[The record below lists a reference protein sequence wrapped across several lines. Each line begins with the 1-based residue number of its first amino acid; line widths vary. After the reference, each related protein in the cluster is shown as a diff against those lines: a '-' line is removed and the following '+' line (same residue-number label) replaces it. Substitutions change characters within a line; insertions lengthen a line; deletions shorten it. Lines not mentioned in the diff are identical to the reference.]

1 MLSKRKKR
9 IAALFTAVVLS
20 VTAAFSLPDNIR
32 AEEVTATNS
41 DADAEA
47 TTEEGLQ
54 EDGIAVQDIGDTGET
69 VYIHS
74 RYWDGWVIADYVN
87 VTATDYTP
95 SLHGALVA
103 KDASGRETEAYC
115 MQSTKSSAQYD
126 AAYKEGRQWLS
137 DRDTAA
143 DIALLMFAY
152 GGKKADPNA
161 DGSGRN
167 TQDGGT
173 YGTYIID
180 GKPVMGI
187 MVAGRVYAMTQDEA
201 RAMTQAAVHS
211 TVSDCD
217 IRAVRGKVS
226 GESVNSAFINLR
238 SIADNARRWYD
249 QYKDFKVVGNYIDA
263 TAAYTPEQT
272 ITTQVYNVSKNA
284 WENYNGSELTDGY
297 KDASGNVTFRVV
309 YSSTGMCNKLLTNAS
324 TGAVTVKH
332 SGTKLNVNGTNYYD
346 YLTISADASNQAAF
360 TADYGAL
367 TSTTRTIKDTFT
379 NTDVTQHVFGQ
390 TVTIKASYK
399 NMQGKKLAFTAKT
412 GTGASHTKYYGDG
425 DKNGVSNY
433 AARIFKNTSYQDA
446 CFASPNESLSKS
458 ASVTATAQGTG
469 SIKIHKYSASPEITN
484 GNSCYSLK
492 GAEFGIF
499 KTMADAQAGKNAV
512 ATITTDANGNGSVGN
527 LAYGTYYVKETK
539 ASPGYRI
546 NNNVYREK
554 VDSDIPVAFN
564 VPEEAG
570 NDPASVLVQ
579 KKDSNGTVL
588 LEGCIFAI
596 KYYDVQMG
604 TDPAESGKSA
614 IRTWYIKTDENGY
627 ADLNSSQYIQSNSDP
642 LYYDKNNNPTIPLGT
657 ITVQEIQAPEGYI
670 LDDTIHTFRIT
681 DNPDSIPHVGV
692 ENDRTISNSKMKQPF
707 ELIKLA
713 EGKNNSTYPLANA
726 GFSACP
732 VDSLTAV
739 ADDYKAADGEIIV
752 KDDTGISYIWDAK
765 KAVTLTADGSTELF
779 TDENGYAKSVP
790 LEYGKYIVKETTVP
804 HNFHPIKEFTVNITQ
819 NSDEPVKMG
828 YFIDKSFKA
837 YIRIIKKDDK
847 TDKKILSDAATFKI
861 WSYDDNDYVS
871 FDVTAEDGS
880 TTKVSEF
887 KTKDGE
893 LMTPGTLMP
902 GKYRIEESECPSG
915 YYNKLQT
922 KSYDITIDADA
933 VYKIYETP
941 EGQVTDMG
949 VFEYEIDNTSLQGTI
964 RITKNGEKRVYNETT
979 KEFDT
984 SKIKLADVTFKV
996 YADEDI
1002 LAPDGSGDT
1011 LYLKDALVDTIVTDQ
1026 DGNAVT
1032 KELPLGKYR
1041 IEEKTPAEYEV
1052 LKPVKVIL
1060 SSEGDKTVSTDE
1072 DGNIIESIK
1081 YEVTINNKLI
1091 TPDIHTTAKDAVSL
1105 THNGRRRHDSM
1116 IIDTVDMNKLII
1128 GSKYRLEG
1136 VIMSYETKNPFL
1148 TENGSKVIAAREF
1161 TADETN
1167 MAIDVTY
1174 PSIDTLE
1181 LLGKSLVCFERLYQI
1196 TEDGEILVA
1205 IHENIED
1212 KGQTVTYDSFVGYI
1226 DMRVNLLTGGG
1237 GQKATTKPKTG
1248 DPTRISL
1255 ILGAALLSG
1264 CLIFSLIYRKKKEDK
1279 RHED

>member
-1 MLSKRKKR
+1 MLLKSKKR
-9 IAALFTAVVLS
+9 IAALFTAAVMIL
-20 VTAAFSLPDNIR
+20 TTAFSTPFNVR
-32 AEEVTATNS
+32 AEETATNT
-41 DADAEA
+41 DAEA
-47 TTEEGLQ
+47 DTAEDEGLQ
-54 EDGIAVQDIGDTGET
+54 EGGIVVQDLADQGET
-69 VYIHS
+69 LYIHS
-74 RYWDGWVIADYVN
+74 RYWDGWYLSSYVDI
-87 VTATDYTP
+87 TATDYTP
-95 SLHGALVA
+95 SLHGALKA
-103 KDASGRETEAYC
+103 TDASGRETEAYC
-115 MQSTKSSAQYD
+115 MQSTKSSAKSD
-126 AAYKEGRQWLS
+126 TAYKEGRQWLS

-152 GGKKADPNA
+152 GGRRADPNSG
-161 DGSGRN
+161 DGRN

-180 GKPVMGI
+180 GKLVMGI
-187 MVAGRVYAMTQDEA
+187 MVAGHVYPMTQDEA
-201 RAMTQAAVHS
+201 RALTQATVHS

-226 GESVNSAFINLR
+226 GESVNSAFSHLR
-238 SIADNARRWYD
+238 SISDNARRWYD
-249 QYKDFKVVGNYIDA
+249 QYKDFKDVGNYIDA
-263 TAAYTPEQT
+263 TAAYNPEQT
-272 ITTQVYNVSKNA
+272 ITTQVYNAAKKT
-284 WENYNGSELTDGY
+284 WEIYKGSGLTNGY

-324 TGAVTVKH
+324 SGAVTVKH

-346 YLTISADASNQAAF
+346 YLTISADASNQATF

-379 NTDVTQHVFGQ
+379 NTDITQHVFGQ

-399 NMQGKKLAFTAKT
+399 DLQGKKLAFTAKT

-469 SIKIHKYSASPEITN
+469 SIKIHKYSANPEITD

-492 GAEFGIF
+492 GAEFGVF
-499 KTMADAQAGKNAV
+499 KTNADAQAGQNAV
-512 ATITTDANGNGSVGN
+512 ATIVTDADGNGSVGN
-527 LAYGTYYVKETK
+527 LPYGTYYVKETK
-539 ASPGYRI
+539 AAPGYRI
-546 NNNVYREK
+546 NKDIFREK
-554 VDSDIPVAFN
+554 VDSDIPVSFN

-570 NDPASVLVQ
+570 GDPASVLVQ
-579 KKDSNGTVL
+579 KKDSNGTIL

-596 KYYDVQMG
+596 RYYDIRMD
-604 TDPAESGKSA
+604 TDPAKAGKSA
-614 IRTWYIKTDENGY
+614 VRTWYIKTDKEGK
-627 ADLNSSQYIQSNSDP
+627 ADYNIQYLQAGSSQ
-642 LYYDKNNNPTIPLGT
+642 LYYNSFGTPTIPIGT
-657 ITVQEIQAPEGYI
+657 ITIQEIQAPEGYV
-670 LDDTIHTFRIT
+670 LDNTIHTFKIT
-681 DNPDSIPHVGV
+681 DNPSGIPHVGV
-692 ENDRTISNSKMKQPF
+692 ENDRVISNSRKSQPF

-790 LEYGKYIVKETTVP
+790 LKYGKYIVKETTVP

-861 WSYDDNDYVS
+861 WSYDDEEYVS

-902 GKYRIEESECPSG
+902 GKYRIEESECPNG
-915 YYNKLQT
+915 YYSKLQN

-1032 KELPLGKYR
+1032 KKLPLGKYR

-1105 THNGRRRHDSM
+1105 THNGRRRHDSV

>member
-9 IAALFTAVVLS
+9 IAALLTAVVLS
-20 VTAAFSLPDNIR
+20 ATAAFSLPDNIR

-95 SLHGALVA
+95 TLHGALVA

-115 MQSTKSSAQYD
+115 MQSTKSSAKSD
-126 AAYKEGRQWLS
+126 TAYKEGRQWLS

-272 ITTQVYNVSKNA
+272 ITTQVYNVSKKT
-284 WENYNGSELTDGY
+284 WENYNGSELTESY
-297 KDASGNVTFRVV
+297 KDSSGDATFRVV
-309 YSSTGMCNKLLTNAS
+309 YSSSGLCNKLLTNATAGS
-324 TGAVTVKH
+324 VTVKH
-332 SGTKLNVNGTNYYD
+332 SGSKMTVNNANNYYD
-346 YLTISADASNQAAF
+346 YLTISADSTNAVAF

-367 TSTTRTIKDTFT
+367 TSTTQTVKDTFT
-379 NTDVTQHVFGQ
+379 NTDITQYVFGQ
-390 TVTIKASYK
+390 TVTIKAKYK
-399 NMQGKKLAFTAKT
+399 DMQGKKLAFTAKT

-458 ASVTATAQGTG
+458 ASVTATAQDTG
-469 SIKIHKYSASPEITN
+469 SIKIHKYSANPEITD

-492 GAEFGIF
+492 GAVFGIF
-499 KTMADAQAGKNAV
+499 KTNADAQAATEANEKAV
-512 ATITTDANGNGSVGN
+512 ATITTDQDGNGSVGN
-527 LAYGTYYVKETK
+527 LPYGTYYVKETK
-539 ASPGYRI
+539 SAPGYRI
-546 NNNVYREK
+546 NKKIYIAAIT
-554 VDSDIPVAFN
+554 SDTPVTFN

-570 NDPASVLVQ
+570 GDPAEVLVQ
-579 KKDSNGTVL
+579 KKDSNGTIF

-596 KYYDVQMG
+596 KYYDIQMD
-604 TDPAESGKSA
+604 TDPAQSGKSA
-614 IRTWYIKTDENGY
+614 VRAWYIKTDERGY
-627 ADLNSSQYIQSNSDP
+627 ADLRNNQYIQSNSDP
-642 LYYDKNNNPTIPLGT
+642 LYYNENGKPTIPLGT
-657 ITVQEIQAPEGYI
+657 ITVQEIQAPEGYV

-681 DNPDSIPHVGV
+681 DNPDGIPHINV
-692 ENDRTISNSKMKQPF
+692 ENDRTISNSRMKQPF
-707 ELIKLA
+707 ELVKLA
-713 EGKNNSTYPLANA
+713 EGKNNSTYPLAGA
-726 GFSACP
+726 GFSACRA
-732 VDSLTAV
+732 DQLTCVPENYEA
-739 ADDYKAADGEIIV
+739 KDGEIIV
-752 KDDTGISYIWDAK
+752 KDDLGLFYIWNQDR
-765 KAVTLTADGSTELF
+765 AVTLTADGSTELF
-779 TDENGYAKSVP
+779 TDEKGYAKSVP
-790 LEYGKYIVKETTVP
+790 LAYGKYIVCETTVP
-804 HNFHPIKEFTVNITQ
+804 KNFHPVDPFTVTITE
-819 NSDEPVKMG
+819 NSDEPVKLG
-828 YFIDKSFKA
+828 YFTDKSFKA
-837 YIRIIKKDDK
+837 YLKIIKKDDA
-847 TDKKILSDAATFKI
+847 TGKKILSDSATFKI
-861 WSYDDNDYVS
+861 WSYDDNDYVT
-871 FDVTAEDGS
+871 FDG
-880 TTKVSEF
+880 VSEF
-887 KTKDGE
+887 NTKDGE

-915 YYNKLQT
+915 YYNRLQN

-933 VYKIYETP
+933 IYKIYETP

-949 VFEYEIDNTSLQGTI
+949 VFEYEIDNTSLHGTI
-964 RITKNGEKRVYNETT
+964 KITKNGEKRIYNETK
-979 KEFDT
+979 KEFET
-984 SKIKLADVTFKV
+984 STVKLAGITFKV

-1002 LAPDGSGDT
+1002 LAQDGSGDT

-1026 DGNAVT
+1026 DGNAAT

-1041 IEEKTPAEYEV
+1041 IEEKTPVEY
-1052 LKPVKVIL
+1052 VKADPIKVTLAADGQRTKLLNDDGTVTEGIL
-1060 SSEGDKTVSTDE
+1060 YELTVD
-1072 DGNIIESIK
+1072 
-1081 YEVTINNKLI
+1081 NKLKV
-1091 TPDIHTTAKDAVSL
+1091 PEIHTTATDKNGKKVLKADGTVELIDKVYYGNLVPGEYELSGYPVYSNSGDKLTKDGKAV
-1105 THNGRRRHDSM
+1105 GAGM
-1116 IIDTVDMNKLII
+1116 K
-1128 GSKYRLEG
+1128 
-1136 VIMSYETKNPFL
+1136 
-1148 TENGSKVIAAREF
+1148 F
-1161 TADETN
+1161 TATSETGSVDVPYT
-1167 MAIDVTY
+1167 IDATKLAGR
-1174 PSIDTLE
+1174 SI
-1181 LLGKSLVCFERLYQI
+1181 VFFEFLYR
-1196 TEDGEILVA
+1196 DGELIAVHA
-1205 IHENIED
+1205 DIKD
-1212 KGQTVTYDSFVGYI
+1212 QGQTIIFQPNV
-1226 DMRVNLLTGGG
+1226 
-1237 GQKATTKPKTG
+1237 PKTG
-1248 DPTRISL
+1248 DPVKPI
-1255 ILGAALLSG
+1255 IPIALGIIAAAGIVVMIVL
-1264 CLIFSLIYRKKKEDK
+1264 KKKYK
-1279 RHED
+1279 

>member
-9 IAALFTAVVLS
+9 IAALLTAVVLS

-596 KYYDVQMG
+596 KYYDIQMD
-604 TDPAESGKSA
+604 TDPAQAGKSA
-614 IRTWYIKTDENGY
+614 VRTWYIKTNDLGK
-627 ADLNSSQYIQSNSDP
+627 ADIGDSKCIQKNSDP
-642 LYYDKNNNPTIPLGT
+642 LYYDNYGVAIIPLGT
-657 ITVQEIQAPEGYI
+657 ITVQEIQAPEGYV
-670 LDDTIHTFRIT
+670 LDDTIHTFKIT
-681 DNPDSIPHVGV
+681 DNPSGIPHVDV
-692 ENDRTISNSKMKQPF
+692 ENARTIPNTKKSQPF

-732 VDSLTAV
+732 VNSLTLV

-752 KDDTGISYIWDAK
+752 KDDTGKAYIWDAK
-765 KAVTLTADGSTELF
+765 KAVMLTADGSTELF

-790 LEYGKYIVKETTVP
+790 LAYGKYIVRETTVP
-804 HNFHPIKEFTVNITQ
+804 KNFHPVEAFTVNITE
-819 NSDEPVKMG
+819 NSDEPVKLG

-837 YIRIIKKDDK
+837 YLKLIKKDDA
-847 TDKKILSDAATFKI
+847 TGKKILSDSATFKI
-861 WSYDDNDYVS
+861 WSYDDNDYVT
-871 FDVTAEDGS
+871 FDG
-880 TTKVSEF
+880 VSEF

-902 GKYRIEESECPSG
+902 GKYRIEESECPNG

-964 RITKNGEKRVYNETT
+964 KINKNGEKRIYNETT
-979 KEFDT
+979 KEFET
-984 SKIKLADVTFKV
+984 SKVKLAGITFKV

-1002 LAPDGSGDT
+1002 LAQDGSGDT

-1026 DGNAVT
+1026 DGNAAT

-1041 IEEKTPAEYEV
+1041 IEEETPAEY
-1052 LKPVKVIL
+1052 VKADPIKVTLAADGQRTKLLNDDGTVTEGIL
-1060 SSEGDKTVSTDE
+1060 YELTVD
-1072 DGNIIESIK
+1072 
-1081 YEVTINNKLI
+1081 NKLKV
-1091 TPDIHTTAKDAVSL
+1091 PEIHTTATDKNGQKVLKADGTVELIDKIYYGNLVPGEYELSGYPVYSNSGDKLTKDGKAV
-1105 THNGRRRHDSM
+1105 GAGM
-1116 IIDTVDMNKLII
+1116 K
-1128 GSKYRLEG
+1128 
-1136 VIMSYETKNPFL
+1136 
-1148 TENGSKVIAAREF
+1148 F
-1161 TADETN
+1161 TATSETGSVDVPYT
-1167 MAIDVTY
+1167 IDATKLAGR
-1174 PSIDTLE
+1174 SI
-1181 LLGKSLVCFERLYQI
+1181 VFFEFLYK
-1196 TEDGEILVA
+1196 DGELIA
-1205 IHENIED
+1205 FHADIKD
-1212 KGQTVTYDSFVGYI
+1212 QGQTIIFQPNV
-1226 DMRVNLLTGGG
+1226 
-1237 GQKATTKPKTG
+1237 PKTG
-1248 DPTRISL
+1248 DPAKPI
-1255 ILGAALLSG
+1255 IPIALGALAAAGIVIMIIL
-1264 CLIFSLIYRKKKEDK
+1264 RKKHK
-1279 RHED
+1279 

>member
-9 IAALFTAVVLS
+9 IAALLTAVVLS

-95 SLHGALVA
+95 TLHGALVA

-115 MQSTKSSAQYD
+115 MQSTKSSAKSD
-126 AAYKEGRQWLS
+126 TAYKEGRQWLS

-297 KDASGNVTFRVV
+297 KEASGNVTFRVV

-596 KYYDVQMG
+596 KYYDIQMD
-604 TDPAESGKSA
+604 TDPAQAGKSA
-614 IRTWYIKTDENGY
+614 VRTWYIKTNDLGK
-627 ADLNSSQYIQSNSDP
+627 ADIGDSKCIQKNSDP
-642 LYYDKNNNPTIPLGT
+642 LYYDNYGVAIIPLGT
-657 ITVQEIQAPEGYI
+657 ITVQEIQAPEGYV
-670 LDDTIHTFRIT
+670 LDDTIHTFKIT
-681 DNPDSIPHVGV
+681 DNPSGIPHVDV
-692 ENDRTISNSKMKQPF
+692 ENARTIPNTKKSQPF

-732 VDSLTAV
+732 VNSLTLV

-752 KDDTGISYIWDAK
+752 KDDTGKAYIWDAK
-765 KAVTLTADGSTELF
+765 KAVMLTADGSTELF

-790 LEYGKYIVKETTVP
+790 LAYGKYIVRETTVP
-804 HNFHPIKEFTVNITQ
+804 KNFHPVEAFTVNITE
-819 NSDEPVKMG
+819 NSDEPVKLG

-837 YIRIIKKDDK
+837 YLKLIKKDDA
-847 TDKKILSDAATFKI
+847 TGKKILSDSATFKI
-861 WSYDDNDYVS
+861 WSYDDNDYVT
-871 FDVTAEDGS
+871 FDG
-880 TTKVSEF
+880 VSEF

-902 GKYRIEESECPSG
+902 GKYRIEESECPNG

-964 RITKNGEKRVYNETT
+964 KINKNGEKRIYNETT
-979 KEFDT
+979 KEFET
-984 SKIKLADVTFKV
+984 SKVKLAGITFKV

-1002 LAPDGSGDT
+1002 LAQDGSGDT

-1026 DGNAVT
+1026 DGNAAT

-1041 IEEKTPAEYEV
+1041 IEEETPAEY
-1052 LKPVKVIL
+1052 VKADPIKVTLAADGQRTKLLNDDGTVTEGIL
-1060 SSEGDKTVSTDE
+1060 YELTVD
-1072 DGNIIESIK
+1072 
-1081 YEVTINNKLI
+1081 NKLKV
-1091 TPDIHTTAKDAVSL
+1091 PEIHTTATDKNGQKVLKADGTVELIDKIYYGNLVPGEYELSGYPVYSNSGDKLTKDGKAV
-1105 THNGRRRHDSM
+1105 GAGM
-1116 IIDTVDMNKLII
+1116 K
-1128 GSKYRLEG
+1128 
-1136 VIMSYETKNPFL
+1136 
-1148 TENGSKVIAAREF
+1148 F
-1161 TADETN
+1161 TATSETGSVDVPYT
-1167 MAIDVTY
+1167 IDATKLAGR
-1174 PSIDTLE
+1174 SI
-1181 LLGKSLVCFERLYQI
+1181 VFFEFLYK
-1196 TEDGEILVA
+1196 DGELIA
-1205 IHENIED
+1205 FHADIKD
-1212 KGQTVTYDSFVGYI
+1212 QGQTIIFQPNV
-1226 DMRVNLLTGGG
+1226 
-1237 GQKATTKPKTG
+1237 PKTG
-1248 DPTRISL
+1248 DPVKPIIPIAL
-1255 ILGAALLSG
+1255 GIIAVAGIVVMIIL
-1264 CLIFSLIYRKKKEDK
+1264 KKKHK
-1279 RHED
+1279 

>member
-9 IAALFTAVVLS
+9 IAALITAVVLS

-32 AEEVTATNS
+32 AEETATNT
-41 DADAEA
+41 DAEA
-47 TTEEGLQ
+47 ETAEDEGLQ
-54 EDGIAVQDIGDTGET
+54 EGGIAVQDLADQGET
-69 VYIHS
+69 LYIHS
-74 RYWDGWVIADYVN
+74 RYWDGWYLSSYVDI
-87 VTATDYTP
+87 TATDYTP
-95 SLHGALVA
+95 SLHGALKA
-103 KDASGRETEAYC
+103 TDASGRETEAYC
-115 MQSTKSSAQYD
+115 MQSTKSSAKSD
-126 AAYKEGRQWLS
+126 TAYKEGRQWLS

-152 GGKKADPNA
+152 GGRRADPN
-161 DGSGRN
+161 SGDARN

-187 MVAGRVYAMTQDEA
+187 MVAGHVYPMTQDEA
-201 RAMTQAAVHS
+201 RALTQAAVHS

-226 GESVNSAFINLR
+226 GESVNSAFSHLR
-238 SIADNARRWYD
+238 SISDNARRWYD

-263 TAAYTPEQT
+263 TAAYNPEQT
-272 ITTQVYNVSKNA
+272 ITTQVYNAAKNA
-284 WENYNGSELTDGY
+284 WEIYKGSELTDGY

-390 TVTIKASYK
+390 TVTITTSYK
-399 NMQGKKLAFTAKT
+399 DMQGKKLAFTAKT

-527 LAYGTYYVKETK
+527 LAYGTYYVRETK
-539 ASPGYRI
+539 ASPGYRL
-546 NNNVYREK
+546 NNNIYTAVLS
-554 VDSDIPVAFN
+554 SDTPVQLD
-564 VPEEAG
+564 VPETEQ
-570 NDPASVLVQ
+570 NDPAGVQVRKKNSVKPVYLS
-579 KKDSNGTVL
+579 D
-588 LEGCIFAI
+588 CIFEI
-596 KYYDVQMG
+596 KYYDIQMD
-604 TDPAESGKSA
+604 TDPALAGQNA
-614 IRTWYIKTDENGY
+614 VRTWYLKTNSNGE
-627 ADLNSSQYIQSNSDP
+627 ADIRNPQSVQSNSSP
-642 LYYDKNNNPTIPLGT
+642 LYYSRTGYATIPIGT
-657 ITVQEIQAPEGYI
+657 ITIQEIQAPEGYV
-670 LDDTIHTFRIT
+670 LDSTIHTFKIT
-681 DNPDSIPHVGV
+681 DNPTGLPHVDV
-692 ENDRTISNSKMKQPF
+692 ENARTIPNNIMKQPF
-707 ELIKLA
+707 ELVKLA
-713 EGKNNSTYPLANA
+713 EGRKDTTYPLAEA
-726 GFSACP
+726 GFMACRT
-732 VDSLTAV
+732 DALTEV
-739 ADDYKAADGEIIV
+739 AEDYEAGEDEEIVTDDAGKY
-752 KDDTGISYIWDAK
+752 YIWDAS
-765 KAVTLTADGSTELF
+765 KAIVLTSDNKTEMF
-779 TDENGYAKSVP
+779 TDEDGYAKSIP

-828 YFIDKSFKA
+828 YFTDKSFKA
-837 YIRIIKKDDK
+837 YLKLIKKDDA
-847 TDKKILSDAATFKI
+847 TGKKILSDSATFKI
-861 WSYDDNDYVS
+861 WSYDDNDYVT
-871 FDVTAEDGS
+871 FDG
-880 TTKVSEF
+880 VSEF

-902 GKYRIEESECPSG
+902 GKYRIEESECPNG
-915 YYNKLQT
+915 YYSKLQN

-1026 DGNAVT
+1026 DGNAAT

-1041 IEEKTPAEYEV
+1041 IEEETPAEY
-1052 LKPVKVIL
+1052 VKADPIKVTLAADGQRTKLLNDDGTVTEGIL
-1060 SSEGDKTVSTDE
+1060 YELTVD
-1072 DGNIIESIK
+1072 
-1081 YEVTINNKLI
+1081 NKLKV
-1091 TPDIHTTAKDAVSL
+1091 PEIHTTATDKNGQKVLKADGTVELIDKIYYGNLVPGEYELSGYPVYSNSGDKLTKDGKAV
-1105 THNGRRRHDSM
+1105 GAGM
-1116 IIDTVDMNKLII
+1116 K
-1128 GSKYRLEG
+1128 
-1136 VIMSYETKNPFL
+1136 
-1148 TENGSKVIAAREF
+1148 F
-1161 TADETN
+1161 TATSETGSVDVPYT
-1167 MAIDVTY
+1167 IDATKLAGR
-1174 PSIDTLE
+1174 SI
-1181 LLGKSLVCFERLYQI
+1181 VFFEFLYK
-1196 TEDGEILVA
+1196 DGELIA
-1205 IHENIED
+1205 FHADIKD
-1212 KGQTVTYDSFVGYI
+1212 QGQTIIFQPNV
-1226 DMRVNLLTGGG
+1226 
-1237 GQKATTKPKTG
+1237 PKTG
-1248 DPTRISL
+1248 DPVKPIIPIAL
-1255 ILGAALLSG
+1255 GIIAVAGIVVMIIL
-1264 CLIFSLIYRKKKEDK
+1264 KKKHK
-1279 RHED
+1279 

>member
-713 EGKNNSTYPLANA
+713 EGKNNSTYPLAGA
-726 GFSACP
+726 GFSACRA
-732 VDSLTAV
+732 DQLTCV
-739 ADDYKAADGEIIV
+739 PEDYKAAEGEIIV
-752 KDDTGISYIWDAK
+752 KDDLGLYYIWNQDR
-765 KAVTLTADGSTELF
+765 AVTLTADGSTELF

-790 LEYGKYIVKETTVP
+790 LAYGKYIVRETTVP
-804 HNFHPIKEFTVNITQ
+804 KNFHPVDPFTVNITE
-819 NSDEPVKMG
+819 NSNEPVKLG
-828 YFIDKSFKA
+828 YFTDKSFKA
-837 YIRIIKKDDK
+837 YLKIIKKDDA
-847 TDKKILSDAATFKI
+847 TGKKILSDSATFKI

-902 GKYRIEESECPSG
+902 GKYRIEESECPNG
-915 YYNKLQT
+915 YYNKLQN

-964 RITKNGEKRVYNETT
+964 KITKNGEKRIYNETK
-979 KEFDT
+979 KEFET
-984 SKIKLADVTFKV
+984 STVKLAGITFKI

-1002 LAPDGSGDT
+1002 LAQDGSGDT
-1011 LYLKDALVDTIVTDQ
+1011 IYLKDTLVDTIVTDQ
-1026 DGNAVT
+1026 DGTAAT

-1041 IEEKTPAEYEV
+1041 VEEETPVEY
-1052 LKPVKVIL
+1052 VKADPIKVTLAADGQRTKLLNDDGTVTEGIL
-1060 SSEGDKTVSTDE
+1060 YELTVD
-1072 DGNIIESIK
+1072 
-1081 YEVTINNKLI
+1081 NKLKV
-1091 TPDIHTTAKDAVSL
+1091 PEIHTTATDKNGKKVLKADGTVELIDKVYYGNLVPGEYELSGYPVYSNSGDKLTKDGKAV
-1105 THNGRRRHDSM
+1105 
-1116 IIDTVDMNKLII
+1116 
-1128 GSKYRLEG
+1128 GSGMK
-1136 VIMSYETKNPFL
+1136 
-1148 TENGSKVIAAREF
+1148 F
-1161 TADETN
+1161 TATSETGSVDVPYT
-1167 MAIDVTY
+1167 IDATKLAGR
-1174 PSIDTLE
+1174 SI
-1181 LLGKSLVCFERLYQI
+1181 VFFEFLYK
-1196 TEDGEILVA
+1196 DGELIA
-1205 IHENIED
+1205 FHADIKD
-1212 KGQTVTYDSFVGYI
+1212 QGQTIIFQPNV
-1226 DMRVNLLTGGG
+1226 
-1237 GQKATTKPKTG
+1237 PKTG
-1248 DPTRISL
+1248 DPVKPIIPIAL
-1255 ILGAALLSG
+1255 GIIAVAGIVVMIIL
-1264 CLIFSLIYRKKKEDK
+1264 KKKHK
-1279 RHED
+1279 

>member
-1 MLSKRKKR
+1 MLLKSKKR
-9 IAALFTAVVLS
+9 IAALFTAAVMILT
-20 VTAAFSLPDNIR
+20 TAFYTPFNVR
-32 AEEVTATNS
+32 AEETATNT
-41 DADAEA
+41 DAEA
-47 TTEEGLQ
+47 DTAEDEGLQ
-54 EDGIAVQDIGDTGET
+54 EGGIVVQDLADQGET
-69 VYIHS
+69 LYIHS
-74 RYWDGWVIADYVN
+74 RYWDGWYLSSYVDI
-87 VTATDYTP
+87 TATDYTP
-95 SLHGALVA
+95 SLHGALKA
-103 KDASGRETEAYC
+103 TDASGRETEAYC
-115 MQSTKSSAQYD
+115 MQSTKSSAKSD
-126 AAYKEGRQWLS
+126 TAYKEGRQWLS

-152 GGKKADPNA
+152 GGRRADPNSG
-161 DGSGRN
+161 DGRN

-180 GKPVMGI
+180 GKLVMGI
-187 MVAGRVYAMTQDEA
+187 MVAGHVYPMTQDEA
-201 RAMTQAAVHS
+201 RALTQATVHS

-226 GESVNSAFINLR
+226 GESVNSAFSHLR
-238 SIADNARRWYD
+238 SISDNARRWYD

-263 TAAYTPEQT
+263 TAAYNPEQT
-272 ITTQVYNVSKNA
+272 ITTQVYNAAKKT
-284 WENYNGSELTDGY
+284 WEIYKGSGLTNGY

-324 TGAVTVKH
+324 SGAVTVKH

-346 YLTISADASNQAAF
+346 YLTISADASNQATF

-379 NTDVTQHVFGQ
+379 NTDITQHVFGQ

-399 NMQGKKLAFTAKT
+399 DLQGKKLAFTAKT

-469 SIKIHKYSASPEITN
+469 SIKIHKYSANPEITD

-492 GAEFGIF
+492 GAEFGVF
-499 KTMADAQAGKNAV
+499 KTNADAQAGQNAV
-512 ATITTDANGNGSVGN
+512 ATIVTDADGNGSVGN
-527 LAYGTYYVKETK
+527 LPYGTYYVKETK
-539 ASPGYRI
+539 AAPGYRI
-546 NNNVYREK
+546 NKDIFREK
-554 VDSDIPVAFN
+554 VDSDIPVSFN

-570 NDPASVLVQ
+570 GDPASVLVQ
-579 KKDSNGTVL
+579 KKDSNGTIL

-596 KYYDVQMG
+596 RYYDIQMD
-604 TDPAESGKSA
+604 TDPAKAGKSA
-614 IRTWYIKTDENGY
+614 VRTWYIKTDKEGK
-627 ADLNSSQYIQSNSDP
+627 ADYNIQYLQAGSSQ
-642 LYYDKNNNPTIPLGT
+642 LYYNSFGTPTIPIGT
-657 ITVQEIQAPEGYI
+657 ITIQEIQAPEGYV
-670 LDDTIHTFRIT
+670 LDNTIHTFKIT
-681 DNPDSIPHVGV
+681 DNPSGIPHVGV
-692 ENDRTISNSKMKQPF
+692 ENDRVISNSRKSQPF

-861 WSYDDNDYVS
+861 WSYDDEEYVS

-902 GKYRIEESECPSG
+902 GKYRIEESECPNG
-915 YYNKLQT
+915 YYSKLQN

-1060 SSEGDKTVSTDE
+1060 SSEGDKSVSTDE

-1105 THNGRRRHDSM
+1105 THNGRRRHDSV

>member
-546 NNNVYREK
+546 NNNVYIEE

-627 ADLNSSQYIQSNSDP
+627 ANLNSSQYIQSNSDP

-713 EGKNNSTYPLANA
+713 EGKNNSTYPLAGA
-726 GFSACP
+726 GFSACRA
-732 VDSLTAV
+732 DQLTCV
-739 ADDYKAADGEIIV
+739 PEDYKAAEGEIIV
-752 KDDTGISYIWDAK
+752 KDDLGLYYIWNQDR
-765 KAVTLTADGSTELF
+765 AVTLTADGSTELF

-790 LEYGKYIVKETTVP
+790 LAYGKYIVRETTVP
-804 HNFHPIKEFTVNITQ
+804 KNFHPVDPFTVNITE
-819 NSDEPVKMG
+819 NSNEPVKLG
-828 YFIDKSFKA
+828 YFKDKSFKA
-837 YIRIIKKDDK
+837 YLKLIKKDDA
-847 TDKKILSDAATFKI
+847 TGKKILSDSATFKI

-902 GKYRIEESECPSG
+902 GKYRIEENECPNG
-915 YYNKLQT
+915 YYNKLQN

-949 VFEYEIDNTSLQGTI
+949 VFEYEIDNTSLHGTI
-964 RITKNGEKRVYNETT
+964 NITKNGEKRIYNETT
-979 KEFDT
+979 KEFET
-984 SKIKLADVTFKV
+984 STVKLAGITFKI

-1002 LAPDGSGDT
+1002 LAQDGSGDT

-1026 DGNAVT
+1026 DGKAVT

-1041 IEEKTPAEYEV
+1041 IEEKTPVEY
-1052 LKPVKVIL
+1052 VKADPIKVTLAADGQRTKLLNDDGTVTEGIL
-1060 SSEGDKTVSTDE
+1060 YELTVD
-1072 DGNIIESIK
+1072 
-1081 YEVTINNKLI
+1081 NKLKV
-1091 TPDIHTTAKDAVSL
+1091 PEIHTTATDKNGQKVLKADGTVELIDKVYYGNLIPGEYELSGYPVYSNNGEKLTKDGKTVESGKKFTVTSETGSVDVPYTIDATKL
-1105 THNGRRRHDSM
+1105 AGRS
-1116 IIDTVDMNKLII
+1116 IVFFEFL
-1128 GSKYRLEG
+1128 YR
-1136 VIMSYETKNPFL
+1136 
-1148 TENGSKVIAAREF
+1148 
-1161 TADETN
+1161 
-1167 MAIDVTY
+1167 
-1174 PSIDTLE
+1174 
-1181 LLGKSLVCFERLYQI
+1181 
-1196 TEDGEILVA
+1196 DGELIAVHA
-1205 IHENIED
+1205 DIKD
-1212 KGQTVTYDSFVGYI
+1212 QGQTIIFQPNV
-1226 DMRVNLLTGGG
+1226 
-1237 GQKATTKPKTG
+1237 PKTG
-1248 DPTRISL
+1248 DPAKPI
-1255 ILGAALLSG
+1255 IPIALGIIAAAGIVVMIVL
-1264 CLIFSLIYRKKKEDK
+1264 KKKYK
-1279 RHED
+1279 

>member
-95 SLHGALVA
+95 TLHGALVA

-115 MQSTKSSAQYD
+115 MQSTKSSAKSD
-126 AAYKEGRQWLS
+126 TAYKEGRQWLS

-152 GGKKADPNA
+152 GGKKADPNSG
-161 DGSGRN
+161 DGRN

-187 MVAGRVYAMTQDEA
+187 MVAGHVYPMTQDEA
-201 RAMTQAAVHS
+201 RALTQAAVHS

-226 GESVNSAFINLR
+226 GESVNSAFSHLR

-249 QYKDFKVVGNYIDA
+249 QYKDFKVVGTYIDA

-309 YSSTGMCNKLLTNAS
+309 YSSNGMCNKLLTNAS

-346 YLTISADASNQAAF
+346 YLTISADASNQATF

-399 NMQGKKLAFTAKT
+399 ELQGKKLAFTAKT

-546 NNNVYREK
+546 NNDVYREK

-713 EGKNNSTYPLANA
+713 EGKNNSTYPLAGA
-726 GFSACP
+726 GFSACRA
-732 VDSLTAV
+732 DQLTCV
-739 ADDYKAADGEIIV
+739 PEDYKAAEGEIIV
-752 KDDTGISYIWDAK
+752 KDDLGLYYIWNQDR
-765 KAVTLTADGSTELF
+765 AVTLTADGSTELF

-790 LEYGKYIVKETTVP
+790 LAYGKYIVRETTVP
-804 HNFHPIKEFTVNITQ
+804 KNFHPVEAFIVNITE
-819 NSDEPVKMG
+819 NSDEPVKLG
-828 YFIDKSFKA
+828 YFTDKSFKA
-837 YIRIIKKDDK
+837 YLKLIKKDDA
-847 TDKKILSDAATFKI
+847 TGKKILDSATFKI

-871 FDVTAEDGS
+871 FDG
-880 TTKVSEF
+880 VSEF

-902 GKYRIEESECPSG
+902 GTYRIEENECPNG

-964 RITKNGEKRVYNETT
+964 KINKNGEKRIYNETT
-979 KEFDT
+979 KEFET
-984 SKIKLADVTFKV
+984 SKVKLAGITFKV

-1041 IEEKTPAEYEV
+1041 IEEETPAEY
-1052 LKPVKVIL
+1052 VKADPIKVTLAADGQRTKLLNDDGTVTEGIL
-1060 SSEGDKTVSTDE
+1060 YELTVD
-1072 DGNIIESIK
+1072 
-1081 YEVTINNKLI
+1081 NKLKV
-1091 TPDIHTTAKDAVSL
+1091 PEIHTTATDKNGQKVLKADGTVELIDKVYYGNLIPGEYELSGYPVYSNNGEKLTKDGKTVESGKKFTVTSETGSVDVPYTIDATKL
-1105 THNGRRRHDSM
+1105 AGRS
-1116 IIDTVDMNKLII
+1116 IVFFEFL
-1128 GSKYRLEG
+1128 YR
-1136 VIMSYETKNPFL
+1136 
-1148 TENGSKVIAAREF
+1148 
-1161 TADETN
+1161 
-1167 MAIDVTY
+1167 
-1174 PSIDTLE
+1174 
-1181 LLGKSLVCFERLYQI
+1181 
-1196 TEDGEILVA
+1196 DGELIA
-1205 IHENIED
+1205 FHADIKD
-1212 KGQTVTYDSFVGYI
+1212 QGQTIIFQPNV
-1226 DMRVNLLTGGG
+1226 
-1237 GQKATTKPKTG
+1237 PKTG
-1248 DPTRISL
+1248 DPAKPI
-1255 ILGAALLSG
+1255 IPIALGALAAAGIVIMIIL
-1264 CLIFSLIYRKKKEDK
+1264 RKKHK
-1279 RHED
+1279 

>member
-1 MLSKRKKR
+1 MLLKSKKR
-9 IAALFTAVVLS
+9 IAALFTAAVMIL
-20 VTAAFSLPDNIR
+20 TTAFSTPFNVR
-32 AEEVTATNS
+32 AEETATNT
-41 DADAEA
+41 DAEA
-47 TTEEGLQ
+47 DTAEDEGLQ
-54 EDGIAVQDIGDTGET
+54 EGGIVVQDLADQGET
-69 VYIHS
+69 LYIHS
-74 RYWDGWVIADYVN
+74 RYWDGWYLSSYVDI
-87 VTATDYTP
+87 TATDYTP
-95 SLHGALVA
+95 SLHGALKA
-103 KDASGRETEAYC
+103 TDASGRETEAYC
-115 MQSTKSSAQYD
+115 MQSTKSSAKSD
-126 AAYKEGRQWLS
+126 TAYKEGRQWLS

-152 GGKKADPNA
+152 GGRRADPNSG
-161 DGSGRN
+161 DGRN

-180 GKPVMGI
+180 GKLVMGI
-187 MVAGRVYAMTQDEA
+187 MVAGHVYPMTQDEA
-201 RAMTQAAVHS
+201 RALTQATVHS

-226 GESVNSAFINLR
+226 GESVNSAFSHLR
-238 SIADNARRWYD
+238 SISDNARRWYD
-249 QYKDFKVVGNYIDA
+249 QYKDFKDVGNYIDA
-263 TAAYTPEQT
+263 TAAYNPEQT
-272 ITTQVYNVSKNA
+272 ITTQVYNAAKKT
-284 WENYNGSELTDGY
+284 WEIYKGSGLTNGY

-324 TGAVTVKH
+324 SGAVTVKH

-346 YLTISADASNQAAF
+346 YLTISADASNQATF

-469 SIKIHKYSASPEITN
+469 SIKIHKYSANPEITD

-492 GAEFGIF
+492 GAEFGVF
-499 KTMADAQAGKNAV
+499 KTNADAQAGQNAV
-512 ATITTDANGNGSVGN
+512 ATIVTDADGNGSVGN
-527 LAYGTYYVKETK
+527 LPYGTYYVKETK
-539 ASPGYRI
+539 AAPGYRI
-546 NNNVYREK
+546 NKDIFREK
-554 VDSDIPVAFN
+554 VDSDIPVSFN

-570 NDPASVLVQ
+570 GDPASVLVQ
-579 KKDSNGTVL
+579 KKDSNGTIL

-596 KYYDVQMG
+596 RYYDIRMD
-604 TDPAESGKSA
+604 TDPAKAGKSA
-614 IRTWYIKTDENGY
+614 VRTWYIKTDKEGK
-627 ADLNSSQYIQSNSDP
+627 ADYNIQYLQAGSSQ
-642 LYYDKNNNPTIPLGT
+642 LYYNSFGTPTIPIGT
-657 ITVQEIQAPEGYI
+657 ITIQEIQAPEGYV
-670 LDDTIHTFRIT
+670 LDNTIHTFKIT
-681 DNPDSIPHVGV
+681 DNPSGIPHVGV
-692 ENDRTISNSKMKQPF
+692 ENDRVISNSRKSQPF

-790 LEYGKYIVKETTVP
+790 LKYGKYIVKETTVP

-861 WSYDDNDYVS
+861 WSYDDEEYVS

-902 GKYRIEESECPSG
+902 GKYRIEESECPNG
-915 YYNKLQT
+915 YYSKLQN

-1105 THNGRRRHDSM
+1105 THNGRRRHDSV

>member
-1 MLSKRKKR
+1 MLLKSKKR
-9 IAALFTAVVLS
+9 IAALFTAAVMIL
-20 VTAAFSLPDNIR
+20 TTAFSTPFNVR
-32 AEEVTATNS
+32 AEETATNT
-41 DADAEA
+41 DAEA
-47 TTEEGLQ
+47 DTAEDEGLQ
-54 EDGIAVQDIGDTGET
+54 EGGIVVQDLADQGET
-69 VYIHS
+69 LYIHS
-74 RYWDGWVIADYVN
+74 RYWDGWYLSSYVDI
-87 VTATDYTP
+87 TATDYTP
-95 SLHGALVA
+95 SLHGALKA
-103 KDASGRETEAYC
+103 TDASGRETEAYC
-115 MQSTKSSAQYD
+115 MQSTKSSAKSD
-126 AAYKEGRQWLS
+126 TAYKEGRQWLS

-152 GGKKADPNA
+152 GGRRADPNSG
-161 DGSGRN
+161 DGRN

-180 GKPVMGI
+180 GKLVMGI
-187 MVAGRVYAMTQDEA
+187 MVAGHVYPMTQDEA
-201 RAMTQAAVHS
+201 RALTQATVHS

-226 GESVNSAFINLR
+226 GESVNSAFSHLR
-238 SIADNARRWYD
+238 SISDNARRWYD
-249 QYKDFKVVGNYIDA
+249 QYKDFKDVGNYIDA
-263 TAAYTPEQT
+263 TAAYNPEQT
-272 ITTQVYNVSKNA
+272 ITTQVYNAAKKT
-284 WENYNGSELTDGY
+284 WEIYKGSGLTNGY

-324 TGAVTVKH
+324 SGAVTVKH

-346 YLTISADASNQAAF
+346 YLTISADASNQATF

-379 NTDVTQHVFGQ
+379 NTDITQHVFGQ

-399 NMQGKKLAFTAKT
+399 DLQGKKLAFTAKT

-469 SIKIHKYSASPEITN
+469 SIKIHKYSANPEITD

-492 GAEFGIF
+492 GAEFGVF
-499 KTMADAQAGKNAV
+499 KTNADAQAGQNAV
-512 ATITTDANGNGSVGN
+512 ATIVTDADGNGSVGN
-527 LAYGTYYVKETK
+527 LPYGTYYVKETK
-539 ASPGYRI
+539 AAPGYRI
-546 NNNVYREK
+546 NKDIFREK
-554 VDSDIPVAFN
+554 VDSDIPVSFN

-570 NDPASVLVQ
+570 GDPASVLVQ
-579 KKDSNGTVL
+579 KKDSNGTIL

-596 KYYDVQMG
+596 RYYDIQMD
-604 TDPAESGKSA
+604 TDPAKAGKSA
-614 IRTWYIKTDENGY
+614 VRTWYIKTDKEGK
-627 ADLNSSQYIQSNSDP
+627 ADYNIQYLQAGSSQ
-642 LYYDKNNNPTIPLGT
+642 LYYNSFGTPTIPIGT
-657 ITVQEIQAPEGYI
+657 ITIQEIQAPEGYV
-670 LDDTIHTFRIT
+670 LDNTIHTFKIT
-681 DNPDSIPHVGV
+681 DNPSGIPHVGV
-692 ENDRTISNSKMKQPF
+692 ENDRVISNSRKSQPF

-861 WSYDDNDYVS
+861 WSYDDEEYVS

-880 TTKVSEF
+880 TTEVSEF

-902 GKYRIEESECPSG
+902 GKYRIEESECPNG
-915 YYNKLQT
+915 YYSKLQN

-1105 THNGRRRHDSM
+1105 THNGRRRHDSV

>member
-9 IAALFTAVVLS
+9 IAALLTAVVLS

-95 SLHGALVA
+95 TLHGALVA

-115 MQSTKSSAQYD
+115 MQSTKSSAKSD
-126 AAYKEGRQWLS
+126 TAYKEGRQWLS

-152 GGKKADPNA
+152 GGKKADPNSG
-161 DGSGRN
+161 DGRN

-187 MVAGRVYAMTQDEA
+187 MVAGHVYPMTQDEA
-201 RAMTQAAVHS
+201 RALTQAAVHS

-226 GESVNSAFINLR
+226 GESVNSAFSHLR

-249 QYKDFKVVGNYIDA
+249 QYKDFKVVGTYIDA

-297 KDASGNVTFRVV
+297 KDSSGDATFRVV
-309 YSSTGMCNKLLTNAS
+309 YSSSGLCNKLLTNATAGS
-324 TGAVTVKH
+324 VTVKH
-332 SGTKLNVNGTNYYD
+332 SGSKMTVNNANNYYD
-346 YLTISADASNQAAF
+346 YLTISADSTNAVAF

-367 TSTTRTIKDTFT
+367 TSTTQTVKDTFT
-379 NTDVTQHVFGQ
+379 NTDITQYVFGQ
-390 TVTIKASYK
+390 TVTIKAKYK
-399 NMQGKKLAFTAKT
+399 DMQGKKLAFTAKT

-469 SIKIHKYSASPEITN
+469 SIKIHKYSANPEITD

-492 GAEFGIF
+492 GAEFGVF
-499 KTMADAQAGKNAV
+499 KTNADAQAGQNAV
-512 ATITTDANGNGSVGN
+512 ATITTDADGNGSVGN

-554 VDSDIPVAFN
+554 VDSDIPVTFD

-570 NDPASVLVQ
+570 GDPAEVLVQ
-579 KKDSNGTVL
+579 KKDSNGTIF

-596 KYYDVQMG
+596 KYYDIQMD
-604 TDPAESGKSA
+604 TDPAQSGKSA
-614 IRTWYIKTDENGY
+614 VRTWYIKTDEHGY
-627 ADLNSSQYIQSNSDP
+627 AKLNSGYLQTGSSQM
-642 LYYDKNNNPTIPLGT
+642 YYNDFGAPTIPVGT
-657 ITVQEIQAPEGYI
+657 ITIQEIQAPEGYV
-670 LDDTIHTFRIT
+670 LDDTIHTFKIT
-681 DNPDSIPHVGV
+681 DNPEGIPHINV
-692 ENDRTISNSKMKQPF
+692 ENDRTISNSRKSQPF

-1041 IEEKTPAEYEV
+1041 IEEKTPVEY
-1052 LKPVKVIL
+1052 VKADPIKVTLAADGQRTKLLNDDGTVTEGIL
-1060 SSEGDKTVSTDE
+1060 YELTVD
-1072 DGNIIESIK
+1072 
-1081 YEVTINNKLI
+1081 NKLKV
-1091 TPDIHTTAKDAVSL
+1091 PEIHTTATDKNGKKVLKADGTVELIDKVYYGNLVPGDYELSGYPVYSNSGDKLTKDGKAV
-1105 THNGRRRHDSM
+1105 GAGM
-1116 IIDTVDMNKLII
+1116 K
-1128 GSKYRLEG
+1128 
-1136 VIMSYETKNPFL
+1136 
-1148 TENGSKVIAAREF
+1148 F
-1161 TADETN
+1161 TATSETGSVDVPYT
-1167 MAIDVTY
+1167 IDATKLAGR
-1174 PSIDTLE
+1174 SI
-1181 LLGKSLVCFERLYQI
+1181 VFFEFLYR
-1196 TEDGEILVA
+1196 DGELIA
-1205 IHENIED
+1205 FHADIKD
-1212 KGQTVTYDSFVGYI
+1212 QGQTIIFQPNV
-1226 DMRVNLLTGGG
+1226 
-1237 GQKATTKPKTG
+1237 PKTG
-1248 DPTRISL
+1248 DPAKPI
-1255 ILGAALLSG
+1255 IPIALGALAAAGIVIMIIL
-1264 CLIFSLIYRKKKEDK
+1264 RKKHK
-1279 RHED
+1279 

>member
-1 MLSKRKKR
+1 MLLKSKKR
-9 IAALFTAVVLS
+9 IAALFTAAVMIL
-20 VTAAFSLPDNIR
+20 TTAFSTPFNVR
-32 AEEVTATNS
+32 AEETATNT
-41 DADAEA
+41 DAEA
-47 TTEEGLQ
+47 DTAEDEGLQ
-54 EDGIAVQDIGDTGET
+54 EGGIVVQDLADQGET
-69 VYIHS
+69 LYIHS
-74 RYWDGWVIADYVN
+74 RYWDGWYLSSYVDI
-87 VTATDYTP
+87 TATDYTP
-95 SLHGALVA
+95 SLHGALKA
-103 KDASGRETEAYC
+103 TDASGRETEAYC
-115 MQSTKSSAQYD
+115 MQSTKSSAKSD
-126 AAYKEGRQWLS
+126 TAYKEGRQWLS

-152 GGKKADPNA
+152 GGRRADPNSG
-161 DGSGRN
+161 DGRN

-180 GKPVMGI
+180 GKLVMGI
-187 MVAGRVYAMTQDEA
+187 MVAGHVYPMTQDEA
-201 RAMTQAAVHS
+201 RALTQATVHS

-226 GESVNSAFINLR
+226 GESVNSAFSHLR
-238 SIADNARRWYD
+238 SISDNARRWYD
-249 QYKDFKVVGNYIDA
+249 QYKDFKDVGNYIDA
-263 TAAYTPEQT
+263 TAAYNPEQT
-272 ITTQVYNVSKNA
+272 ITTQVYNAAKKT
-284 WENYNGSELTDGY
+284 WEIYKGSGLTNGY

-324 TGAVTVKH
+324 SGAVTVKH

-346 YLTISADASNQAAF
+346 YLTISADASNQATF

-379 NTDVTQHVFGQ
+379 NTDITQHVFGQ

-399 NMQGKKLAFTAKT
+399 DLQGKKLAFTAKT

-469 SIKIHKYSASPEITN
+469 SIKIHKYSANPEITD

-492 GAEFGIF
+492 GAEFGVF
-499 KTMADAQAGKNAV
+499 KTNADAQAGQNAV
-512 ATITTDANGNGSVGN
+512 ATIVTDADGNGSVGN
-527 LAYGTYYVKETK
+527 LPYGTYYVKETK
-539 ASPGYRI
+539 AAPGYRI
-546 NNNVYREK
+546 NKDIFREK
-554 VDSDIPVAFN
+554 VDSDIPVSFN

-570 NDPASVLVQ
+570 GDPASVLVQ
-579 KKDSNGTVL
+579 KKDSNGTIL

-596 KYYDVQMG
+596 RYYDIRMD
-604 TDPAESGKSA
+604 TDPAKAGKSA
-614 IRTWYIKTDENGY
+614 VRTWYIKTDKEGK
-627 ADLNSSQYIQSNSDP
+627 ADYNIQYLQAGSSQ
-642 LYYDKNNNPTIPLGT
+642 LYYNSFGTPTIPIGT
-657 ITVQEIQAPEGYI
+657 ITIQEIQAPEGYV
-670 LDDTIHTFRIT
+670 LDNTIHTFKIT
-681 DNPDSIPHVGV
+681 DNPSGIPHVGV
-692 ENDRTISNSKMKQPF
+692 ENDRVISNSRKSQPF

-861 WSYDDNDYVS
+861 WSYDDEEYVS

-902 GKYRIEESECPSG
+902 GKYRIEESECPNG
-915 YYNKLQT
+915 YYSKLQN

-1072 DGNIIESIK
+1072 DGNIK

-1105 THNGRRRHDSM
+1105 THNGRRRHDSV

>member
-1 MLSKRKKR
+1 MLLSKRKKR
-9 IAALFTAVVLS
+9 IAALLTAVVLS
-20 VTAAFSLPDNIR
+20 VTAAFSLPENIR

-54 EDGIAVQDIGDTGET
+54 EDGIAVQDIGDAGET

-74 RYWDGWVIADYVN
+74 RYWDGWAIADYVN

-167 TQDGGT
+167 SQDGGT

-272 ITTQVYNVSKNA
+272 IITQVYNVSKNA
-284 WENYNGSELTDGY
+284 WENYTGSELTDGY

-360 TADYGAL
+360 IADYGAL

-390 TVTIKASYK
+390 TVTIKAKYK
-399 NMQGKKLAFTAKT
+399 DMQGKKLAFTAKT

-433 AARIFKNTSYQDA
+433 AARIFYSGSYQDA

-458 ASVTATAQGTG
+458 ASVTATAQGVG

-512 ATITTDANGNGSVGN
+512 ATIVTDQDGNGSIGN

-546 NNNVYREK
+546 NNDVYRKK
-554 VDSDIPVAFN
+554 VDSDIPVAFD

-579 KKDSNGTVL
+579 KKDSNGTIF

-596 KYYDVQMG
+596 KYYDVQMD
-604 TDPAESGKSA
+604 TDPAQAGKSA
-614 IRTWYIKTDENGY
+614 VRTWYIKTNDLGK
-627 ADLNSSQYIQSNSDP
+627 ADIGDSKCIQKNSDP
-642 LYYDKNNNPTIPLGT
+642 LYYDNYGVAIIPLGT
-657 ITVQEIQAPEGYI
+657 ITVQEIQAPEGYV

-681 DNPDSIPHVGV
+681 DNPDGIPHINV
-692 ENDRTISNSKMKQPF
+692 ENERTISNSQMKQPF

-713 EGKNNSTYPLANA
+713 EGKNNSTYPLAGA
-726 GFSACP
+726 GFSACRA
-732 VDSLTAV
+732 DQLTCV
-739 ADDYKAADGEIIV
+739 PEDYKAAEGEIIV
-752 KDDTGISYIWDAK
+752 KDDLGLYYIWNQDR
-765 KAVTLTADGSTELF
+765 AVTLTADGSTELF

-790 LEYGKYIVKETTVP
+790 LAYGKYIVRETTVP
-804 HNFHPIKEFTVNITQ
+804 KNFHPVDPFTVNITE
-819 NSDEPVKMG
+819 NSNEPVKLG
-828 YFIDKSFKA
+828 YFTDKSFKA
-837 YIRIIKKDDK
+837 YLKLIKKDDA
-847 TDKKILSDAATFKI
+847 TGKKILSNSATFKI

-902 GKYRIEESECPSG
+902 GKYRIEENECPNG

-964 RITKNGEKRVYNETT
+964 KINKNGEKRIYNETT
-979 KEFDT
+979 KEFET
-984 SKIKLADVTFKV
+984 SKVKLAGITFKV
-996 YADEDI
+996 YANEDI

-1041 IEEKTPAEYEV
+1041 IEEETPAEY
-1052 LKPVKVIL
+1052 VKADPIKVTLAADGQRTKLLNDDGTVTEGIL
-1060 SSEGDKTVSTDE
+1060 YELTVD
-1072 DGNIIESIK
+1072 
-1081 YEVTINNKLI
+1081 NKLKV
-1091 TPDIHTTAKDAVSL
+1091 PEIHTTATDKNGKKVLKADGTVELIDKVYYGNLVPGEYELSGYPVYSNSGDKLTKDGKAV
-1105 THNGRRRHDSM
+1105 GAGM
-1116 IIDTVDMNKLII
+1116 K
-1128 GSKYRLEG
+1128 
-1136 VIMSYETKNPFL
+1136 
-1148 TENGSKVIAAREF
+1148 F
-1161 TADETN
+1161 TATSETGSVDVPYT
-1167 MAIDVTY
+1167 IDATKLAGR
-1174 PSIDTLE
+1174 SI
-1181 LLGKSLVCFERLYQI
+1181 VFFEFLYR
-1196 TEDGEILVA
+1196 DGELIAVHA
-1205 IHENIED
+1205 DIKD
-1212 KGQTVTYDSFVGYI
+1212 QGQTIIFQPNV
-1226 DMRVNLLTGGG
+1226 
-1237 GQKATTKPKTG
+1237 PKTG
-1248 DPTRISL
+1248 DPVKPI
-1255 ILGAALLSG
+1255 IPIALGIIAAAGIVVMIVL
-1264 CLIFSLIYRKKKEDK
+1264 KKKYK
-1279 RHED
+1279 

>member
-9 IAALFTAVVLS
+9 IAALLTAVVLS

-95 SLHGALVA
+95 TLHGALVA

-115 MQSTKSSAQYD
+115 MQSTKSSAKSD
-126 AAYKEGRQWLS
+126 TAYKEGRQWLS

-484 GNSCYSLK
+484 GNSFYSLK

-596 KYYDVQMG
+596 KYYDIQMD
-604 TDPAESGKSA
+604 TDPAQAGKSA
-614 IRTWYIKTDENGY
+614 VRTWYIKTNDLGK
-627 ADLNSSQYIQSNSDP
+627 ADIGDSKCIQKNSDP
-642 LYYDKNNNPTIPLGT
+642 LYYDNYGVAIIPLGT
-657 ITVQEIQAPEGYI
+657 ITVQEIQGYV
-670 LDDTIHTFRIT
+670 LDDTIHTFKIT
-681 DNPDSIPHVGV
+681 DNPSGIPHVDV
-692 ENDRTISNSKMKQPF
+692 ENARTIPNTKKSQPF

-732 VDSLTAV
+732 VNSLTLV

-752 KDDTGISYIWDAK
+752 KDDTGKAYIWDAK
-765 KAVTLTADGSTELF
+765 KAVMLTADGSTELF

-790 LEYGKYIVKETTVP
+790 LAYGKYIVRETTVP
-804 HNFHPIKEFTVNITQ
+804 KNFHPVEAFTVNITE
-819 NSDEPVKMG
+819 NSDEPVKLG
-828 YFIDKSFKA
+828 YFTDKSFKA
-837 YIRIIKKDDK
+837 YLKLIKKDDA
-847 TDKKILSDAATFKI
+847 TGKKILSDSATFKI
-861 WSYDDNDYVS
+861 WSYDDNDYVT
-871 FDVTAEDGS
+871 FDG
-880 TTKVSEF
+880 VSEF

-902 GKYRIEESECPSG
+902 GKYRIEESECPNG

-964 RITKNGEKRVYNETT
+964 KINKNGEKRIYNETT
-979 KEFDT
+979 KEFET
-984 SKIKLADVTFKV
+984 SKVKLAGITFKV

-1002 LAPDGSGDT
+1002 LAQDGSGDT

-1026 DGNAVT
+1026 DGNAAT

-1041 IEEKTPAEYEV
+1041 IEEETPAEY
-1052 LKPVKVIL
+1052 VKADPIKVTLAADGQRTKLLNDDGTVTEGIL
-1060 SSEGDKTVSTDE
+1060 YELTVD
-1072 DGNIIESIK
+1072 
-1081 YEVTINNKLI
+1081 NKLKV
-1091 TPDIHTTAKDAVSL
+1091 PEIHTTATDKNGQKVLKADGTVELIDKIYYGNLVPGEYELSGYPVYSNSGDKLTKDGKAV
-1105 THNGRRRHDSM
+1105 GAGM
-1116 IIDTVDMNKLII
+1116 K
-1128 GSKYRLEG
+1128 
-1136 VIMSYETKNPFL
+1136 
-1148 TENGSKVIAAREF
+1148 F
-1161 TADETN
+1161 TATSETGSVDVPYT
-1167 MAIDVTY
+1167 IDATKLAGR
-1174 PSIDTLE
+1174 SI
-1181 LLGKSLVCFERLYQI
+1181 VFFEFLYK
-1196 TEDGEILVA
+1196 DGELIA
-1205 IHENIED
+1205 FHADIKD
-1212 KGQTVTYDSFVGYI
+1212 QGQTIIFQPNV
-1226 DMRVNLLTGGG
+1226 
-1237 GQKATTKPKTG
+1237 PKTG
-1248 DPTRISL
+1248 DPVKPIIPIAL
-1255 ILGAALLSG
+1255 GIIAVAGIVVMIIL
-1264 CLIFSLIYRKKKEDK
+1264 KKKHK
-1279 RHED
+1279 

>member
-1 MLSKRKKR
+1 MLLSKRKKR
-9 IAALFTAVVLS
+9 IAALLTAVVLS
-20 VTAAFSLPDNIR
+20 VTAAFSLPENIR

-54 EDGIAVQDIGDTGET
+54 EDGIAVQDIGDAGET

-74 RYWDGWVIADYVN
+74 RYWDGWAIADYVN

-167 TQDGGT
+167 SQDGGT

-272 ITTQVYNVSKNA
+272 IITQVYNVSKNA
-284 WENYNGSELTDGY
+284 WENYTGSELTDGY

-360 TADYGAL
+360 IADYGAL

-390 TVTIKASYK
+390 TVTIKAKYK
-399 NMQGKKLAFTAKT
+399 DMQGKKLAFTAKT

-433 AARIFKNTSYQDA
+433 AARIFYSGSYQDA

-458 ASVTATAQGTG
+458 ASVTATAQGVG

-512 ATITTDANGNGSVGN
+512 ATIVTDQDGNGSIGN

-546 NNNVYREK
+546 NNDVYREK
-554 VDSDIPVAFN
+554 VDSDIPVAFD

-579 KKDSNGTVL
+579 KKDSNGTIF

-596 KYYDVQMG
+596 KYYDVQMD
-604 TDPAESGKSA
+604 TDPAQAGKSA
-614 IRTWYIKTDENGY
+614 VRTWYIKTNDLGK
-627 ADLNSSQYIQSNSDP
+627 ADIGDSKCIQKNSDP
-642 LYYDKNNNPTIPLGT
+642 LYYDNYGVAIIPLGT
-657 ITVQEIQAPEGYI
+657 ITVQEIQAPEGYV

-681 DNPDSIPHVGV
+681 DNPDGIPHINV
-692 ENDRTISNSKMKQPF
+692 ENERTISNSQMKQPF

-713 EGKNNSTYPLANA
+713 EGKNNSTYPLAGA
-726 GFSACP
+726 GFSACRA
-732 VDSLTAV
+732 DQLTCV
-739 ADDYKAADGEIIV
+739 PEDYKAAEGEIIV
-752 KDDTGISYIWDAK
+752 KDDLGLFYIWNQDR
-765 KAVTLTADGSTELF
+765 AVALTADGSTELF

-790 LEYGKYIVKETTVP
+790 LAYGKYIVRETTVP
-804 HNFHPIKEFTVNITQ
+804 KNFHPIEAFTVNITE
-819 NSDEPVKMG
+819 NSDEPVKLG
-828 YFIDKSFKA
+828 YFTDKSFKA
-837 YIRIIKKDDK
+837 YLKIIKKDDA
-847 TDKKILSDAATFKI
+847 TGKKILSDSATFKI

-902 GKYRIEESECPSG
+902 GKYRIEESECPNG
-915 YYNKLQT
+915 YYNKLQN

-964 RITKNGEKRVYNETT
+964 KITKNGEKRIYNETK
-979 KEFDT
+979 KEFET
-984 SKIKLADVTFKV
+984 STVKLAGITFKV

-1002 LAPDGSGDT
+1002 LAQDGSGDT
-1011 LYLKDALVDTIVTDQ
+1011 VYLKDTLVDTIVTDQ
-1026 DGNAVT
+1026 DGNAAT

-1041 IEEKTPAEYEV
+1041 IEEDTPVEY
-1052 LKPVKVIL
+1052 VKADPIKVTLAADGQRTKLLNDDGTVTEGIL
-1060 SSEGDKTVSTDE
+1060 YELTVD
-1072 DGNIIESIK
+1072 
-1081 YEVTINNKLI
+1081 NKLKV
-1091 TPDIHTTAKDAVSL
+1091 PEIHTTATDKNGQKVLKADGTVELIDKVYYGNLIPGEYELSGYPVYSNNGEKLTKD
-1105 THNGRRRHDSM
+1105 GK
-1116 IIDTVDMNKLII
+1116 TVESGK
-1128 GSKYRLEG
+1128 K
-1136 VIMSYETKNPFL
+1136 
-1148 TENGSKVIAAREF
+1148 F
-1161 TADETN
+1161 TATSETGSVDVPYT
-1167 MAIDVTY
+1167 IDATKLAGR
-1174 PSIDTLE
+1174 SI
-1181 LLGKSLVCFERLYQI
+1181 VFFEFLYR
-1196 TEDGEILVA
+1196 DGELIAVHA
-1205 IHENIED
+1205 DIKD
-1212 KGQTVTYDSFVGYI
+1212 QGQTIIFQPNV
-1226 DMRVNLLTGGG
+1226 
-1237 GQKATTKPKTG
+1237 PKTG
-1248 DPTRISL
+1248 DPVKPI
-1255 ILGAALLSG
+1255 IPIALGIIAAAGIVVMIVL
-1264 CLIFSLIYRKKKEDK
+1264 KKKYK
-1279 RHED
+1279 

>member
-9 IAALFTAVVLS
+9 IAALLTAVVLS

-95 SLHGALVA
+95 TLHGALVA

-115 MQSTKSSAQYD
+115 MQSTKSSAKSD
-126 AAYKEGRQWLS
+126 TAYKEGRQWLS

-596 KYYDVQMG
+596 KYYDIQMD
-604 TDPAESGKSA
+604 TDPAQAGKSA
-614 IRTWYIKTDENGY
+614 VRTWYIKTNDLGK
-627 ADLNSSQYIQSNSDP
+627 ADIGDSKCIQKNSDP
-642 LYYDKNNNPTIPLGT
+642 LYYDNYGVAIIPLGT
-657 ITVQEIQAPEGYI
+657 ITVQEIQAPEGYV
-670 LDDTIHTFRIT
+670 LDDTIHTFKIT
-681 DNPDSIPHVGV
+681 DNPSGIPHVDV
-692 ENDRTISNSKMKQPF
+692 ENARTIPNTKKSQPF

-732 VDSLTAV
+732 VNSLTLV

-752 KDDTGISYIWDAK
+752 KDDTGKAYIWDAK
-765 KAVTLTADGSTELF
+765 KAVMLTADGSTELF

-790 LEYGKYIVKETTVP
+790 LAYGKYIVRETTVP
-804 HNFHPIKEFTVNITQ
+804 KNFHPVEAFTVNITE
-819 NSDEPVKMG
+819 NSDEPVKLG

-837 YIRIIKKDDK
+837 YLKLIKKDDA
-847 TDKKILSDAATFKI
+847 TGKKILSDSATFKI
-861 WSYDDNDYVS
+861 WSYDDNDYVT
-871 FDVTAEDGS
+871 FDG
-880 TTKVSEF
+880 VSEF

-902 GKYRIEESECPSG
+902 GKYRIEESECPNG

-964 RITKNGEKRVYNETT
+964 KINKNGEKRIYNETT
-979 KEFDT
+979 KEFET
-984 SKIKLADVTFKV
+984 SKVKLAGITFKV

-1002 LAPDGSGDT
+1002 LAQDGSGDT

-1026 DGNAVT
+1026 DGNAAT
-1032 KELPLGKYR
+1032 KELSLGKYR
-1041 IEEKTPAEYEV
+1041 IEEETPAEY
-1052 LKPVKVIL
+1052 VKADPIKVTLAADGQRTKLLNDDGTVTEGIL
-1060 SSEGDKTVSTDE
+1060 YELTVD
-1072 DGNIIESIK
+1072 
-1081 YEVTINNKLI
+1081 NKLKV
-1091 TPDIHTTAKDAVSL
+1091 PEIHTTATDKNGQKVLKADGTVELIDKIYYGNLVPGEYELSGYPVYSNSGDKLTKDGKAV
-1105 THNGRRRHDSM
+1105 GAGM
-1116 IIDTVDMNKLII
+1116 K
-1128 GSKYRLEG
+1128 
-1136 VIMSYETKNPFL
+1136 
-1148 TENGSKVIAAREF
+1148 F
-1161 TADETN
+1161 TATSETGSVDVPYT
-1167 MAIDVTY
+1167 IDATKLAGR
-1174 PSIDTLE
+1174 SI
-1181 LLGKSLVCFERLYQI
+1181 VFFEFLYK
-1196 TEDGEILVA
+1196 DGELIA
-1205 IHENIED
+1205 FHADIKD
-1212 KGQTVTYDSFVGYI
+1212 QGQTIIFQPNV
-1226 DMRVNLLTGGG
+1226 
-1237 GQKATTKPKTG
+1237 PKTG
-1248 DPTRISL
+1248 DPVKPIIPIAL
-1255 ILGAALLSG
+1255 GIIAVAGIVVMIIL
-1264 CLIFSLIYRKKKEDK
+1264 KKKHK
-1279 RHED
+1279 

>member
-713 EGKNNSTYPLANA
+713 EGKNNSTYPLAGA
-726 GFSACP
+726 GFSACRA
-732 VDSLTAV
+732 DQLTCV
-739 ADDYKAADGEIIV
+739 PEDYRAAEGEIIV
-752 KDDTGISYIWDAK
+752 KDDLGLYYIWNQDR
-765 KAVTLTADGSTELF
+765 AVTLTADGSTELF

-790 LEYGKYIVKETTVP
+790 LAYGKYIVRETTVP
-804 HNFHPIKEFTVNITQ
+804 KNFHPVDPFTVNITE
-819 NSDEPVKMG
+819 NSNEPVKLG
-828 YFIDKSFKA
+828 YFTDKSFKA
-837 YIRIIKKDDK
+837 YLKIIKKDDA
-847 TDKKILSDAATFKI
+847 TGKKILSDSATFKI

-902 GKYRIEESECPSG
+902 GKYRIEESECPNG
-915 YYNKLQT
+915 YYNKLQN

-964 RITKNGEKRVYNETT
+964 KITKNGEKRIYNETK
-979 KEFDT
+979 KEFET
-984 SKIKLADVTFKV
+984 STVKLAGITFKI

-1002 LAPDGSGDT
+1002 LAQDGSGDT
-1011 LYLKDALVDTIVTDQ
+1011 IYLKDTLVDTIVTDQ
-1026 DGNAVT
+1026 DGTAAT

-1041 IEEKTPAEYEV
+1041 VEEETPVEY
-1052 LKPVKVIL
+1052 VKADPIKVTLAADGQRTKLLNDDGTVTEGIL
-1060 SSEGDKTVSTDE
+1060 YELTVD
-1072 DGNIIESIK
+1072 
-1081 YEVTINNKLI
+1081 NKLKV
-1091 TPDIHTTAKDAVSL
+1091 PEIHTTATDKNGKKVLKADGTVELIDKVYYGNLVPGEYELSGYPVYSNSGDKLTKDGKAV
-1105 THNGRRRHDSM
+1105 GAGM
-1116 IIDTVDMNKLII
+1116 K
-1128 GSKYRLEG
+1128 
-1136 VIMSYETKNPFL
+1136 
-1148 TENGSKVIAAREF
+1148 F
-1161 TADETN
+1161 TATSETGSVDVPYT
-1167 MAIDVTY
+1167 IDATKLAGR
-1174 PSIDTLE
+1174 SI
-1181 LLGKSLVCFERLYQI
+1181 VFFEFLYK
-1196 TEDGEILVA
+1196 DGELIA
-1205 IHENIED
+1205 FHADIKD
-1212 KGQTVTYDSFVGYI
+1212 QGQTIIFQPNV
-1226 DMRVNLLTGGG
+1226 
-1237 GQKATTKPKTG
+1237 PKTG
-1248 DPTRISL
+1248 DPVKPIIPIAL
-1255 ILGAALLSG
+1255 GIIAVAGIVVMIIL
-1264 CLIFSLIYRKKKEDK
+1264 KKKHK
-1279 RHED
+1279 

>member
-1 MLSKRKKR
+1 MLLSKRKKR
-9 IAALFTAVVLS
+9 IAALLTAVVLS
-20 VTAAFSLPDNIR
+20 VTAAFSLPENIR

-54 EDGIAVQDIGDTGET
+54 EDGIAVQDIGDAGET

-74 RYWDGWVIADYVN
+74 RYWDGWAIADYVN

-167 TQDGGT
+167 SQDGGT

-272 ITTQVYNVSKNA
+272 IITQVYNVSKNA
-284 WENYNGSELTDGY
+284 WENYTGSELTDGY

-360 TADYGAL
+360 IADYGAL

-390 TVTIKASYK
+390 TVTIKAKYK
-399 NMQGKKLAFTAKT
+399 DMQGKKLAFTAKT

-433 AARIFKNTSYQDA
+433 AARIFYSGSYQDA

-458 ASVTATAQGTG
+458 ASVTATAQGVG

-512 ATITTDANGNGSVGN
+512 ATIVTDQDGNGSIGN

-546 NNNVYREK
+546 NNDVYREK
-554 VDSDIPVAFN
+554 VDSDIPVAFD

-579 KKDSNGTVL
+579 KKDSNGTIF

-596 KYYDVQMG
+596 KYYDVQMD
-604 TDPAESGKSA
+604 TDPAQAGKSA
-614 IRTWYIKTDENGY
+614 VRTWYIKTNDLGK
-627 ADLNSSQYIQSNSDP
+627 ADIGDSKCIQKNSDP
-642 LYYDKNNNPTIPLGT
+642 LYYDNYGVAIIPLGT
-657 ITVQEIQAPEGYI
+657 ITVQEIQAPEGYV

-681 DNPDSIPHVGV
+681 DNPDGIPHINV
-692 ENDRTISNSKMKQPF
+692 ENERTISNSQMKQPF

-713 EGKNNSTYPLANA
+713 EGKNNSTYPLAGA
-726 GFSACP
+726 GFSACRA
-732 VDSLTAV
+732 DQLTCV
-739 ADDYKAADGEIIV
+739 PEDYKAAEGEIIV
-752 KDDTGISYIWDAK
+752 KDDLGLYYIWNQDR
-765 KAVTLTADGSTELF
+765 AVALTADGSTELF

-790 LEYGKYIVKETTVP
+790 LAYGKYIVRETTVP
-804 HNFHPIKEFTVNITQ
+804 KNFHPVEAFTVNITE
-819 NSDEPVKMG
+819 NSDEPVKLG
-828 YFIDKSFKA
+828 YFTDKSFKA
-837 YIRIIKKDDK
+837 YLKLIKKDDA
-847 TDKKILSDAATFKI
+847 TGKKILSDSATFKI

-871 FDVTAEDGS
+871 FDG
-880 TTKVSEF
+880 VSEF

-902 GKYRIEESECPSG
+902 GKYRIEESECPNG
-915 YYNKLQT
+915 YYNKLQN

-949 VFEYEIDNTSLQGTI
+949 VFEYEIDNTSLHGTI
-964 RITKNGEKRVYNETT
+964 NITKNGEKRVYNETK
-979 KEFDT
+979 KEFET
-984 SKIKLADVTFKV
+984 STVKLAGITFKV

-1002 LAPDGSGDT
+1002 LAQDGSGDT

-1026 DGNAVT
+1026 DGNAAT

-1041 IEEKTPAEYEV
+1041 IEEETPAEY
-1052 LKPVKVIL
+1052 VKADPIKVTLAADGQWTKLLNDDGTVTEGIL
-1060 SSEGDKTVSTDE
+1060 YELTVD
-1072 DGNIIESIK
+1072 
-1081 YEVTINNKLI
+1081 NKLKV
-1091 TPDIHTTAKDAVSL
+1091 PEIHTTATDTKGQKVLKADGTVELVDKVYYGNLVPGEYELSGYPVYSNSGDKLTKDGKAV
-1105 THNGRRRHDSM
+1105 GAGM
-1116 IIDTVDMNKLII
+1116 K
-1128 GSKYRLEG
+1128 
-1136 VIMSYETKNPFL
+1136 
-1148 TENGSKVIAAREF
+1148 F
-1161 TADETN
+1161 TAKSETGSVDVPYT
-1167 MAIDVTY
+1167 IDATKLAGR
-1174 PSIDTLE
+1174 SI
-1181 LLGKSLVCFERLYQI
+1181 VFFEFLYK
-1196 TEDGEILVA
+1196 DGELIAVHA
-1205 IHENIED
+1205 DIKD
-1212 KGQTVTYDSFVGYI
+1212 QGQTIIFQPNV
-1226 DMRVNLLTGGG
+1226 
-1237 GQKATTKPKTG
+1237 PKTG
-1248 DPTRISL
+1248 DPVKPIIPITLGIIAATGIVVMI
-1255 ILGAALLSG
+1255 IL
-1264 CLIFSLIYRKKKEDK
+1264 KKKHK
-1279 RHED
+1279 

>member
-9 IAALFTAVVLS
+9 IAALLTAVVLS
-20 VTAAFSLPDNIR
+20 VTAAFSLPENIR
-32 AEEVTATNS
+32 AEETATNT
-41 DADAEA
+41 DAEA
-47 TTEEGLQ
+47 ETAEDEGLQ
-54 EDGIAVQDIGDTGET
+54 EGGIAVQDIGDTGET

-74 RYWDGWVIADYVN
+74 RYWDGWYLSSYVDI
-87 VTATDYTP
+87 TATDYTP
-95 SLHGALVA
+95 SLHGALKA
-103 KDASGRETEAYC
+103 TDASGRETEAYC
-115 MQSTKSSAQYD
+115 MQSTKSSAKSD
-126 AAYKEGRQWLS
+126 TAYKEGRQWLS

-272 ITTQVYNVSKNA
+272 ITTQVYNVSKKT
-284 WENYNGSELTDGY
+284 WENYNGSELTESY
-297 KDASGNVTFRVV
+297 KDSSGDATFRVV
-309 YSSTGMCNKLLTNAS
+309 YSSSGLCNKLLTNATAGS
-324 TGAVTVKH
+324 VTVKH
-332 SGTKLNVNGTNYYD
+332 SGSKMTVNNANNYYD
-346 YLTISADASNQAAF
+346 YLTISADSTNAVAF

-596 KYYDVQMG
+596 KYYDIQMD
-604 TDPAESGKSA
+604 TDPAQAGKSA
-614 IRTWYIKTDENGY
+614 VRTWYIKTNDLGK
-627 ADLNSSQYIQSNSDP
+627 ADIGDSKCIQKNSDP
-642 LYYDKNNNPTIPLGT
+642 LYYDNYGVAIIPLGT
-657 ITVQEIQAPEGYI
+657 ITVQEIQAPEGYV
-670 LDDTIHTFRIT
+670 LDDTIHTFKIT
-681 DNPDSIPHVGV
+681 DNPEGIPHINV
-692 ENDRTISNSKMKQPF
+692 ENDRTISNSRMKQPF
-707 ELIKLA
+707 ELVKLA
-713 EGKNNSTYPLANA
+713 EGKNNSTYPLAGA
-726 GFSACP
+726 GFSACRA
-732 VDSLTAV
+732 DQLTCV
-739 ADDYKAADGEIIV
+739 PEDYKAAEGEIIV
-752 KDDTGISYIWDAK
+752 KDDLGLYYIWNQDR
-765 KAVTLTADGSTELF
+765 AVALTADGSTELF

-790 LEYGKYIVKETTVP
+790 LAYGKYIVRETTVP
-804 HNFHPIKEFTVNITQ
+804 KNFHPVEAFTVNITE
-819 NSDEPVKMG
+819 NSDEPVKLG
-828 YFIDKSFKA
+828 YFTDKSFKA
-837 YIRIIKKDDK
+837 YLKLIKKDDA
-847 TDKKILSDAATFKI
+847 TGKKILSDSATFKI

-871 FDVTAEDGS
+871 FDG
-880 TTKVSEF
+880 VSEF

-902 GKYRIEESECPSG
+902 GKYRIEESECPNG
-915 YYNKLQT
+915 YYNKLQN

-949 VFEYEIDNTSLQGTI
+949 VFEYEIDNTSLHGTI
-964 RITKNGEKRVYNETT
+964 KITKNGEKRIYNETK
-979 KEFDT
+979 KEFET
-984 SKIKLADVTFKV
+984 STVKLAGITFKV

-1002 LAPDGSGDT
+1002 LAQDGSGDT

-1026 DGNAVT
+1026 DGNAAT

-1041 IEEKTPAEYEV
+1041 IEEETPAEY
-1052 LKPVKVIL
+1052 VKADPIKVTLAADGQRTKLLNDDGTVTEGIL
-1060 SSEGDKTVSTDE
+1060 YELTVD
-1072 DGNIIESIK
+1072 
-1081 YEVTINNKLI
+1081 NKLKV
-1091 TPDIHTTAKDAVSL
+1091 PEIHTTATDKNGQKVLKADGTVELVDKVYYGNLVPGEYELSGYPVYSNSGEKLTKDGKAVEAGTKFTVTSETGSVDVPYTIDATKL
-1105 THNGRRRHDSM
+1105 AGRS
-1116 IIDTVDMNKLII
+1116 IVFFEFL
-1128 GSKYRLEG
+1128 YR
-1136 VIMSYETKNPFL
+1136 
-1148 TENGSKVIAAREF
+1148 
-1161 TADETN
+1161 
-1167 MAIDVTY
+1167 
-1174 PSIDTLE
+1174 
-1181 LLGKSLVCFERLYQI
+1181 
-1196 TEDGEILVA
+1196 DGELIA
-1205 IHENIED
+1205 FHADIKD
-1212 KGQTVTYDSFVGYI
+1212 QGQTIIFQPNV
-1226 DMRVNLLTGGG
+1226 
-1237 GQKATTKPKTG
+1237 PKTG
-1248 DPTRISL
+1248 DPMKPIIPITLGIIAATGIVVMI
-1255 ILGAALLSG
+1255 IL
-1264 CLIFSLIYRKKKEDK
+1264 KKKHK
-1279 RHED
+1279 

>member
-9 IAALFTAVVLS
+9 IAALLTAVVLS
-20 VTAAFSLPDNIR
+20 VTAAFSLPENIR
-32 AEEVTATNS
+32 AEETATNT
-41 DADAEA
+41 DAEA
-47 TTEEGLQ
+47 ETAEDEGLQ
-54 EDGIAVQDIGDTGET
+54 EGGIAVQDLADQGQTL
-69 VYIHS
+69 YIHS
-74 RYWDGWVIADYVN
+74 RYWDGWYLSSYVDI
-87 VTATDYTP
+87 TATDYTP
-95 SLHGALVA
+95 SLHGALKA
-103 KDASGRETEAYC
+103 TDTSGRETEAYC
-115 MQSTKSSAQYD
+115 MQSTKSSAKSD
-126 AAYKEGRQWLS
+126 TAYKEGRQWLS

-249 QYKDFKVVGNYIDA
+249 QYKDFKVVGKYLDA

-390 TVTIKASYK
+390 TVTIKAKYK
-399 NMQGKKLAFTAKT
+399 DMQGKKLAFAAKT

-433 AARIFKNTSYQDA
+433 AARIFYSGSYQDA

-458 ASVTATAQGTG
+458 ASVTATAQGVG

-512 ATITTDANGNGSVGN
+512 ATIVTDQDGNGSIGN

-539 ASPGYRI
+539 ASPGYRV
-546 NNNVYREK
+546 NNKVYIAA
-554 VDSDIPVAFN
+554 VTSDTPVTFN

-570 NDPASVLVQ
+570 GDPAEVLVQ

-596 KYYDVQMG
+596 KYYYVQMD
-604 TDPAESGKSA
+604 TDPAQAGKSA
-614 IRTWYIKTDENGY
+614 VRTWYIKTDKRGY
-627 ADLNSSQYIQSNSDP
+627 ADLRNNQYIQSNSDP
-642 LYYDKNNNPTIPLGT
+642 LYYNESGKPTIPLGT
-657 ITVQEIQAPEGYI
+657 ITVQEIQAPEGYV
-670 LDDTIHTFRIT
+670 LDDTIHTFKIT
-681 DNPDSIPHVGV
+681 DNPEGIPHINV
-692 ENDRTISNSKMKQPF
+692 ENDRTISNSRMKQPF
-707 ELIKLA
+707 ELVKLA
-713 EGKNNSTYPLANA
+713 EGKNNSTYPLAGA
-726 GFSACP
+726 GFSACRA
-732 VDSLTAV
+732 DQLTCV
-739 ADDYKAADGEIIV
+739 PEDYKAAEGEIIV
-752 KDDTGISYIWDAK
+752 KDDLGLYYIWNQDR
-765 KAVTLTADGSTELF
+765 AVALTADGSTELF

-790 LEYGKYIVKETTVP
+790 LAYGKYIVRETTVP
-804 HNFHPIKEFTVNITQ
+804 KNFHPVEAFTVNITE
-819 NSDEPVKMG
+819 NSDEPVKLG
-828 YFIDKSFKA
+828 YFTDKSFKA
-837 YIRIIKKDDK
+837 YLKLIKKDDA
-847 TDKKILSDAATFKI
+847 TGKKILSDSATFKI

-871 FDVTAEDGS
+871 FDG
-880 TTKVSEF
+880 VSEF

-902 GKYRIEESECPSG
+902 GKYRIEESECPNG
-915 YYNKLQT
+915 YYNKLQN

-949 VFEYEIDNTSLQGTI
+949 VFEYEIDNTSLHGTI
-964 RITKNGEKRVYNETT
+964 KITKNGEKRIYNETK
-979 KEFDT
+979 KEFET
-984 SKIKLADVTFKV
+984 STVKLAGITFKV

-1002 LAPDGSGDT
+1002 LAQDGSGDT

-1026 DGNAVT
+1026 DGNAAT

-1041 IEEKTPAEYEV
+1041 IEEETPAEYVKADPIKVTLAADGQRTKLLNDDGTVTEGV
-1052 LKPVKVIL
+1052 LYEL
-1060 SSEGDKTVSTDE
+1060 TVD
-1072 DGNIIESIK
+1072 
-1081 YEVTINNKLI
+1081 NKLKV
-1091 TPDIHTTAKDAVSL
+1091 PEIHTTATDKNGQKVLKADGTVELIDKIYYGNLVPGEYELSGYPVYSNSGDKLTKDGKAV
-1105 THNGRRRHDSM
+1105 GAGM
-1116 IIDTVDMNKLII
+1116 K
-1128 GSKYRLEG
+1128 
-1136 VIMSYETKNPFL
+1136 
-1148 TENGSKVIAAREF
+1148 F
-1161 TADETN
+1161 TATSETGSVDVPYT
-1167 MAIDVTY
+1167 IDATKLAGR
-1174 PSIDTLE
+1174 SI
-1181 LLGKSLVCFERLYQI
+1181 VFFEFLYK
-1196 TEDGEILVA
+1196 DGELIA
-1205 IHENIED
+1205 FHADIKD
-1212 KGQTVTYDSFVGYI
+1212 QGQTIIFQPNV
-1226 DMRVNLLTGGG
+1226 
-1237 GQKATTKPKTG
+1237 PKTG
-1248 DPTRISL
+1248 DPVKPIIPIAL
-1255 ILGAALLSG
+1255 GIIAVAGIVVMIIL
-1264 CLIFSLIYRKKKEDK
+1264 KKKHK
-1279 RHED
+1279 

>member
-1 MLSKRKKR
+1 MLLKSKKR
-9 IAALFTAVVLS
+9 IAALFTAAVMIL
-20 VTAAFSLPDNIR
+20 TTAFSTPFNVR
-32 AEEVTATNS
+32 AEETATNT
-41 DADAEA
+41 DAEA
-47 TTEEGLQ
+47 DTAEDEGLQ
-54 EDGIAVQDIGDTGET
+54 EGGIVVQDLADQGET
-69 VYIHS
+69 LYIHS
-74 RYWDGWVIADYVN
+74 RYWDGWYLSSYVDI
-87 VTATDYTP
+87 TATDYTP
-95 SLHGALVA
+95 SLHGALKA
-103 KDASGRETEAYC
+103 TDASGRETEAYC
-115 MQSTKSSAQYD
+115 MQSTKSSAKSD
-126 AAYKEGRQWLS
+126 TAYKEGRQWLS

-152 GGKKADPNA
+152 GGRRADPNSG
-161 DGSGRN
+161 DGRN

-180 GKPVMGI
+180 GKLVMGI
-187 MVAGRVYAMTQDEA
+187 MVAGHVYPMTQDEA
-201 RAMTQAAVHS
+201 RALTQATVHS

-226 GESVNSAFINLR
+226 GESVNSAFSHLR
-238 SIADNARRWYD
+238 SISDNARRWYD
-249 QYKDFKVVGNYIDA
+249 QYKDFKDVGNYIDA
-263 TAAYTPEQT
+263 TAAYNPEQT
-272 ITTQVYNVSKNA
+272 ITTQVYNAAKKT
-284 WENYNGSELTDGY
+284 WEIYKGSGLTNGY

-324 TGAVTVKH
+324 SGAVTVKH

-346 YLTISADASNQAAF
+346 YLTISADASNQATF

-379 NTDVTQHVFGQ
+379 NTDITQHVFGQ

-399 NMQGKKLAFTAKT
+399 DLQGKKLAFTAKT

-469 SIKIHKYSASPEITN
+469 SIKIHKYSANPEITD

-492 GAEFGIF
+492 GAEFGVF
-499 KTMADAQAGKNAV
+499 KTNADAQAGQNAV
-512 ATITTDANGNGSVGN
+512 ATIVTDADGNGSVGN
-527 LAYGTYYVKETK
+527 LPYGTYYVKETK
-539 ASPGYRI
+539 AAPGYRI
-546 NNNVYREK
+546 NKDIFREK
-554 VDSDIPVAFN
+554 VDSDIPVSFN

-570 NDPASVLVQ
+570 GDPASVLVQ
-579 KKDSNGTVL
+579 KKDSNGTIL

-596 KYYDVQMG
+596 RYYDIRMD
-604 TDPAESGKSA
+604 TDPAKAGKSA
-614 IRTWYIKTDENGY
+614 VRTWYIKTDKEGK
-627 ADLNSSQYIQSNSDP
+627 ADYNIQYLQAGSSQ
-642 LYYDKNNNPTIPLGT
+642 LYYNSFGTPTIPIGT
-657 ITVQEIQAPEGYI
+657 ITIQEIQAPEGYV
-670 LDDTIHTFRIT
+670 LDNTIHTFKIT
-681 DNPDSIPHVGV
+681 DNPSGIPHVGV
-692 ENDRTISNSKMKQPF
+692 ENDRVISNSRKSQPF

-861 WSYDDNDYVS
+861 WSYDDEEYVS

-902 GKYRIEESECPSG
+902 GKYRIEESECPNG
-915 YYNKLQT
+915 YYSKLQN

-1026 DGNAVT
+1026 DGNAVA

-1105 THNGRRRHDSM
+1105 THNGRRRHDSV

>member
-9 IAALFTAVVLS
+9 IAALLTAVVLS

-95 SLHGALVA
+95 TLHGALVA

-115 MQSTKSSAQYD
+115 MQSTKSSAKSD
-126 AAYKEGRQWLS
+126 TAYKEGRQWLS

-238 SIADNARRWYD
+238 SISDNARRWYD

-596 KYYDVQMG
+596 KYYDIQMD
-604 TDPAESGKSA
+604 TDPAQAGKSA
-614 IRTWYIKTDENGY
+614 VRTWYIKTNDLGK
-627 ADLNSSQYIQSNSDP
+627 ADIGDSKCIQKNSDP
-642 LYYDKNNNPTIPLGT
+642 LYYDNYGVAIIPLGT
-657 ITVQEIQAPEGYI
+657 ITVQEIQAPEGYV
-670 LDDTIHTFRIT
+670 LDDTIHTFKIT
-681 DNPDSIPHVGV
+681 DNPSGIPHVDV
-692 ENDRTISNSKMKQPF
+692 ENARTIPNTKKSQPF

-732 VDSLTAV
+732 VNSLTLV

-752 KDDTGISYIWDAK
+752 KDDTGKAYIWDAK
-765 KAVTLTADGSTELF
+765 KAVMLTADGSTELF

-790 LEYGKYIVKETTVP
+790 LAYGKYIVRETTVP
-804 HNFHPIKEFTVNITQ
+804 KNFHPVEAFTVNITE
-819 NSDEPVKMG
+819 NSDEPVKLG
-828 YFIDKSFKA
+828 YFTDKSFKA
-837 YIRIIKKDDK
+837 YLKLIKKDDA
-847 TDKKILSDAATFKI
+847 TGKKILSDSATFKI
-861 WSYDDNDYVS
+861 WSYDDNDYVT
-871 FDVTAEDGS
+871 FDG
-880 TTKVSEF
+880 VSEF

-902 GKYRIEESECPSG
+902 GKYRIEESECPNG

-964 RITKNGEKRVYNETT
+964 KINKNGEKRIYNETT
-979 KEFDT
+979 KEFET
-984 SKIKLADVTFKV
+984 SKVKLAGITFKV
-996 YADEDI
+996 YANEDI

-1041 IEEKTPAEYEV
+1041 IEEETPAEY
-1052 LKPVKVIL
+1052 VKADPIKVTLAADGQRTKLLNDDGTVTEGIL
-1060 SSEGDKTVSTDE
+1060 YELTVD
-1072 DGNIIESIK
+1072 
-1081 YEVTINNKLI
+1081 NKLKV
-1091 TPDIHTTAKDAVSL
+1091 PEIHTTATDKNGKKVLKADGTVELIDKVYYGNLVPGEYELSGYPVYSNSGDKLTKDGKAV
-1105 THNGRRRHDSM
+1105 GAGM
-1116 IIDTVDMNKLII
+1116 K
-1128 GSKYRLEG
+1128 
-1136 VIMSYETKNPFL
+1136 
-1148 TENGSKVIAAREF
+1148 F
-1161 TADETN
+1161 TATSETGSVDVPYT
-1167 MAIDVTY
+1167 IDATKLAGR
-1174 PSIDTLE
+1174 SI
-1181 LLGKSLVCFERLYQI
+1181 VFFEFLYR
-1196 TEDGEILVA
+1196 DGELIA
-1205 IHENIED
+1205 FHADIKD
-1212 KGQTVTYDSFVGYI
+1212 QGQTIIFQPNV
-1226 DMRVNLLTGGG
+1226 
-1237 GQKATTKPKTG
+1237 PKTG
-1248 DPTRISL
+1248 DPAKPI
-1255 ILGAALLSG
+1255 IPIALGALAAAGIVIMIIL
-1264 CLIFSLIYRKKKEDK
+1264 RKKHK
-1279 RHED
+1279 

>member
-1 MLSKRKKR
+1 MLLKSKKR
-9 IAALFTAVVLS
+9 IAALFTAAVMIL
-20 VTAAFSLPDNIR
+20 TTAFSTPFNVR
-32 AEEVTATNS
+32 AEETATNT
-41 DADAEA
+41 DAEA
-47 TTEEGLQ
+47 DTAEDEGLQ
-54 EDGIAVQDIGDTGET
+54 EGGIVVQDLADQGET
-69 VYIHS
+69 LYIHS
-74 RYWDGWVIADYVN
+74 RYWDGWYLSSYVDI
-87 VTATDYTP
+87 TATDYTP
-95 SLHGALVA
+95 SLHGALKA
-103 KDASGRETEAYC
+103 TDASGRETEAYC
-115 MQSTKSSAQYD
+115 MQSTKSSAKSD
-126 AAYKEGRQWLS
+126 TAYKEGRQWLS

-152 GGKKADPNA
+152 GGRRADPNSG
-161 DGSGRN
+161 DGRN

-180 GKPVMGI
+180 GKLVMGI
-187 MVAGRVYAMTQDEA
+187 MVAGHVYPMTQDEA
-201 RAMTQAAVHS
+201 RALTQATVHS

-226 GESVNSAFINLR
+226 GESVNSAFSHLR
-238 SIADNARRWYD
+238 SISDNARRWYD

-263 TAAYTPEQT
+263 TAAYNPEQT
-272 ITTQVYNVSKNA
+272 ITTQVYNAAKKT
-284 WENYNGSELTDGY
+284 WEIYKGSGLTNGY

-324 TGAVTVKH
+324 SGAVTVKH

-346 YLTISADASNQAAF
+346 YLTISADASNQATF

-379 NTDVTQHVFGQ
+379 NTDITQHVFGQ

-399 NMQGKKLAFTAKT
+399 DLQGKKLAFTAKT

-469 SIKIHKYSASPEITN
+469 SIKIHKYSANPEITD

-492 GAEFGIF
+492 GAEFGVF
-499 KTMADAQAGKNAV
+499 KTNADAQAGQNAV
-512 ATITTDANGNGSVGN
+512 ATIVTDADGNGSVGN
-527 LAYGTYYVKETK
+527 LPYGTYYVKETK
-539 ASPGYRI
+539 AAPGYRI
-546 NNNVYREK
+546 NKDIFREK
-554 VDSDIPVAFN
+554 VDSDIPVSFN

-570 NDPASVLVQ
+570 GDPASVLVQ
-579 KKDSNGTVL
+579 KKDSNGTIL

-596 KYYDVQMG
+596 RYYDIQMD
-604 TDPAESGKSA
+604 TDPAKAGKSA
-614 IRTWYIKTDENGY
+614 VRTWYIKTDKEGK
-627 ADLNSSQYIQSNSDP
+627 ADYNIQYLQAGSSQ
-642 LYYDKNNNPTIPLGT
+642 LYYNSFGTPTIPIGT
-657 ITVQEIQAPEGYI
+657 ITIQEIQAPEGYV
-670 LDDTIHTFRIT
+670 LDNTIHTFKIT
-681 DNPDSIPHVGV
+681 DNPSGIPHVGV
-692 ENDRTISNSKMKQPF
+692 ENDRVISNSRKSQPF

-861 WSYDDNDYVS
+861 WSYDDEEYVS

-902 GKYRIEESECPSG
+902 GKYRIEESECPNG
-915 YYNKLQT
+915 YYSKLQN

-1105 THNGRRRHDSM
+1105 THNGRRRHDSV

-1237 GQKATTKPKTG
+1237 GQKVTTKPKTG

>member
-9 IAALFTAVVLS
+9 IAALLTAVVLS
-20 VTAAFSLPDNIR
+20 ATAAFSLPDNIR

-95 SLHGALVA
+95 TLHGALVA

-115 MQSTKSSAQYD
+115 MQSTKSSAKSD
-126 AAYKEGRQWLS
+126 TAYKEGRQWLS

-272 ITTQVYNVSKNA
+272 ITTQVYNVSKKT
-284 WENYNGSELTDGY
+284 WENYNGSELTESY
-297 KDASGNVTFRVV
+297 KDSSGDATFRVV
-309 YSSTGMCNKLLTNAS
+309 YSSSGLCNKLLTNATAGS
-324 TGAVTVKH
+324 VTVKH
-332 SGTKLNVNGTNYYD
+332 SGSKMTVNNANNYYD
-346 YLTISADASNQAAF
+346 YLTISADSTNAVAF

-367 TSTTRTIKDTFT
+367 TSTTQTVKDTFT
-379 NTDVTQHVFGQ
+379 NTDITQYVFGQ
-390 TVTIKASYK
+390 TVTIKAKYK
-399 NMQGKKLAFTAKT
+399 DMQGKKPAFTAKT

-469 SIKIHKYSASPEITN
+469 SIKIHKYSANPEITD

-492 GAEFGIF
+492 GAVFGIF
-499 KTMADAQAGKNAV
+499 KTNADAQAATEANEKAV
-512 ATITTDANGNGSVGN
+512 ATITTDQDGNGSVGN
-527 LAYGTYYVKETK
+527 LPYGTYYVKETK
-539 ASPGYRI
+539 SAPGYRI
-546 NNNVYREK
+546 NKKIYIAAIT
-554 VDSDIPVAFN
+554 SDTPVTFN
-564 VPEEAG
+564 VPEDAG

-579 KKDSNGTVL
+579 KKDSDGTIL
-588 LEGCIFAI
+588 LEGCVFAI
-596 KYYDVQMG
+596 RYYDIQMD
-604 TDPAESGKSA
+604 TDPAQAGKTA
-614 IRTWYIKTDENGY
+614 VRTWYIKTDKQGY
-627 ADLNSSQYIQSNSDP
+627 ANLNSSQYIQSNSDP
-642 LYYDKNNNPTIPLGT
+642 LYYNKSNKPTIPLGT
-657 ITVQEIQAPEGYI
+657 ITVQEIQAPEGYV
-670 LDDTIHTFRIT
+670 LDNTIHTFKIT
-681 DNPDSIPHVGV
+681 DNPSGIPHVDV
-692 ENDRTISNSKMKQPF
+692 ENARTIPNTKKSQPF

-732 VDSLTAV
+732 VNSLTLV

-752 KDDTGISYIWDAK
+752 KDDTGKAYIWDAK
-765 KAVTLTADGSTELF
+765 KAVMLTADGSTELF

-790 LEYGKYIVKETTVP
+790 LAYGKYIVRETTVP
-804 HNFHPIKEFTVNITQ
+804 KNFHPVEAFTVNITE
-819 NSDEPVKMG
+819 NSDEPVKLG
-828 YFIDKSFKA
+828 YFTDKSFKA
-837 YIRIIKKDDK
+837 YLKLIKKDDA
-847 TDKKILSDAATFKI
+847 TGKKILSDSATFKI
-861 WSYDDNDYVS
+861 WSYDDNDYVT

-915 YYNKLQT
+915 YYNRLQN

-949 VFEYEIDNTSLQGTI
+949 VFEYEIDNTSLHGTI
-964 RITKNGEKRVYNETT
+964 KITKNGEKRIYNETK
-979 KEFDT
+979 KEFET
-984 SKIKLADVTFKV
+984 STVKLAGITFKV

-1002 LAPDGSGDT
+1002 LAQDGSGDT
-1011 LYLKDALVDTIVTDQ
+1011 VYLKDTLVDTIVTDQ
-1026 DGNAVT
+1026 DGNAAT
-1032 KELPLGKYR
+1032 ELLPLGKYR
-1041 IEEKTPAEYEV
+1041 LEEETPVEY
-1052 LKPVKVIL
+1052 VKADPIKVTLAADGQRTKLLNDDGTVTEGIL
-1060 SSEGDKTVSTDE
+1060 YELTVD
-1072 DGNIIESIK
+1072 
-1081 YEVTINNKLI
+1081 NKLKV
-1091 TPDIHTTAKDAVSL
+1091 PEIHTTATDKNGKKVLKADGTVELIDKVYYGNLVPGEYELSGYPVYSNSGDKLTKDGKAV
-1105 THNGRRRHDSM
+1105 GAGM
-1116 IIDTVDMNKLII
+1116 K
-1128 GSKYRLEG
+1128 
-1136 VIMSYETKNPFL
+1136 
-1148 TENGSKVIAAREF
+1148 F
-1161 TADETN
+1161 TATSETGSVDVPYT
-1167 MAIDVTY
+1167 IDATKLAGR
-1174 PSIDTLE
+1174 SI
-1181 LLGKSLVCFERLYQI
+1181 VFFEFLYK
-1196 TEDGEILVA
+1196 DGELIA
-1205 IHENIED
+1205 FHADIKD
-1212 KGQTVTYDSFVGYI
+1212 QGQTIIFQPNV
-1226 DMRVNLLTGGG
+1226 
-1237 GQKATTKPKTG
+1237 PKTG
-1248 DPTRISL
+1248 DPVKPIIPIAL
-1255 ILGAALLSG
+1255 GIIAVAGIVVMIIL
-1264 CLIFSLIYRKKKEDK
+1264 KKKHK
-1279 RHED
+1279 

>member
-1 MLSKRKKR
+1 MLLKSKKR
-9 IAALFTAVVLS
+9 IAALFTAAVMIL
-20 VTAAFSLPDNIR
+20 TTAFSTPFNVR
-32 AEEVTATNS
+32 AEETATNT
-41 DADAEA
+41 DAEA
-47 TTEEGLQ
+47 DTAEDEGLQ
-54 EDGIAVQDIGDTGET
+54 EGGIVVQDLADQGET
-69 VYIHS
+69 LYIHS
-74 RYWDGWVIADYVN
+74 RYWDGWYLSSYVDI
-87 VTATDYTP
+87 TATDYTP
-95 SLHGALVA
+95 SLHGALKA
-103 KDASGRETEAYC
+103 TDASGRETEAYC
-115 MQSTKSSAQYD
+115 MQSTKSSAKSD
-126 AAYKEGRQWLS
+126 TAYKEGRQWLS

-152 GGKKADPNA
+152 GGRRADPNSG
-161 DGSGRN
+161 DGRN

-180 GKPVMGI
+180 GKLVMGI
-187 MVAGRVYAMTQDEA
+187 MVAGHVYPMTQDEA
-201 RAMTQAAVHS
+201 RALTQATVHS

-226 GESVNSAFINLR
+226 GESVNSAFSHLR
-238 SIADNARRWYD
+238 SISDNARRWYD
-249 QYKDFKVVGNYIDA
+249 QYKDFKDVGNYIDA
-263 TAAYTPEQT
+263 TAAYNPEQT
-272 ITTQVYNVSKNA
+272 ITTQVYNAAKKT
-284 WENYNGSELTDGY
+284 WEIYKGSGLTNGY

-324 TGAVTVKH
+324 SGAVTVKH

-346 YLTISADASNQAAF
+346 YLTISADASNQATF

-379 NTDVTQHVFGQ
+379 NTDITQHVFGQ

-399 NMQGKKLAFTAKT
+399 DLQGKKLAFTAKT

-469 SIKIHKYSASPEITN
+469 SIKIHKYSANPEITD

-492 GAEFGIF
+492 GAEFGVF
-499 KTMADAQAGKNAV
+499 KTNADAQAGQNAV
-512 ATITTDANGNGSVGN
+512 ATIVTDADGNGSVGN
-527 LAYGTYYVKETK
+527 LPYGTYYVKETK
-539 ASPGYRI
+539 AAPGYRI
-546 NNNVYREK
+546 NKDIFREK
-554 VDSDIPVAFN
+554 VDSDIPVSFN

-570 NDPASVLVQ
+570 GDPASVLVQ
-579 KKDSNGTVL
+579 KKDSNGTIL

-596 KYYDVQMG
+596 RYYDIRMD
-604 TDPAESGKSA
+604 TDPAKAGKSA
-614 IRTWYIKTDENGY
+614 VRTWYIKTDKEGK
-627 ADLNSSQYIQSNSDP
+627 ADYNIQYLQAGSSQ
-642 LYYDKNNNPTIPLGT
+642 LYYNSFGTPTIPIGT
-657 ITVQEIQAPEGYI
+657 ITIQEIQAPEGYV
-670 LDDTIHTFRIT
+670 LDNTIHTFKIT
-681 DNPDSIPHVGV
+681 DNPSGIPHVGV
-692 ENDRTISNSKMKQPF
+692 ENDRVISNSRKSQPF

-790 LEYGKYIVKETTVP
+790 LKYGKYIVKETTVP

-861 WSYDDNDYVS
+861 WSYDDEEYVS

-902 GKYRIEESECPSG
+902 GKYRIEESECPNG
-915 YYNKLQT
+915 YYSKLQN

-949 VFEYEIDNTSLQGTI
+949 VFEYEIDNTSLHGTI
-964 RITKNGEKRVYNETT
+964 KITKNGEKRIYNETK
-979 KEFDT
+979 KEFET
-984 SKIKLADVTFKV
+984 STVKLAGITFKI

-1002 LAPDGSGDT
+1002 LAQDGSGDT
-1011 LYLKDALVDTIVTDQ
+1011 VYLKDTLVDTIVTDA
-1026 DGNAVT
+1026 DGNATT
-1032 KELPLGKYR
+1032 KELPLGEYR
-1041 IEEKTPAEYEV
+1041 LEEETPAEYEV

-1091 TPDIHTTAKDAVSL
+1091 TPDIHTTAKDAISL
-1105 THNGRRRHDSM
+1105 THNGRRRHDSV

>member
-9 IAALFTAVVLS
+9 IAALLTAVVLS

-95 SLHGALVA
+95 TLHGALVA
-103 KDASGRETEAYC
+103 KDASGRATEAYC

-143 DIALLMFAY
+143 DISMLMFGF
-152 GGKKADPNA
+152 GGWKADPNA
-161 DGSGRN
+161 AGGRN

-180 GKPVMGI
+180 GVPNGGLMI
-187 MVAGRVYAMTQDEA
+187 AGQVYAMTTDEA
-201 RAMTQAAVHS
+201 RAVTQAAVHS
-211 TVSDCD
+211 TVSDCN
-217 IRAVRGKVS
+217 ITAVRGKNS
-226 GESVNSAFINLR
+226 GENVNRAFNHMKL
-238 SIADNARRWYD
+238 IADSARRWYD
-249 QYKDFKVVGNYIDA
+249 QYKDFKVVGNYVDA
-263 TAAYTPEQT
+263 TAAYTPKQT
-272 ITTQVYNVSKNA
+272 ITTQVYNVSKKT
-284 WENYNGSELTDGY
+284 WENYNGSELTESY
-297 KDASGNVTFRVV
+297 KDSSGDATFRVV
-309 YSSTGMCNKLLTNAS
+309 YSSSGLCNKLLTNAT
-324 TGAVTVKH
+324 TGSVTVKH
-332 SGTKLNVNGTNYYD
+332 SGSKMTVNDVSNYYD
-346 YLTISADASNQAAF
+346 YLTISADKANQVAF

-367 TSTTRTIKDTFT
+367 TSTTQTVKDTFT
-379 NTDVTQHVFGQ
+379 NTDITQYVFGQ
-390 TVTIKASYK
+390 TVTIKAKYK
-399 NMQGKKLAFTAKT
+399 DMQGKKLAFTVKT

-433 AARIFKNTSYQDA
+433 AARIFYSGSYQDA

-458 ASVTATAQGTG
+458 ASVTATAQGVG

-484 GNSCYSLK
+484 GNACYSLK

-499 KTMADAQAGKNAV
+499 KTMADAQAEKNAV
-512 ATITTDANGNGSVGN
+512 ATITTDADGNGSVGN

-554 VDSDIPVAFN
+554 VDSDIPVTFD

-579 KKDSNGTVL
+579 KKDSNGTVI

-596 KYYDVQMG
+596 KYYDVQMD
-604 TDPAESGKSA
+604 TDPAQVGTRA
-614 IRTWYIKTDENGY
+614 VRTWYIKTDVKGE
-627 ADLNSSQYIQSNSDP
+627 ALLNTNYIESGSDA
-642 LYYDKNNNPTIPLGT
+642 LYYSKDGNPTIPLGT

-681 DNPDSIPHVGV
+681 DNSDSIPHVGV
-692 ENDRTISNSKMKQPF
+692 ENDRTISNSRMKQPF

-713 EGKNNSTYPLANA
+713 EGKNNSTYPLAGA
-726 GFSACP
+726 GFSACRA
-732 VDSLTAV
+732 DQLTCV
-739 ADDYKAADGEIIV
+739 PEDYEAKDGEIIV
-752 KDDTGISYIWDAK
+752 KDDLGLFYIWNQDR
-765 KAVTLTADGSTELF
+765 AVTLTADGSTELF

-790 LEYGKYIVKETTVP
+790 LAYGKYIVRETTVP
-804 HNFHPIKEFTVNITQ
+804 KNFHPVEAFTVNITE
-819 NSDEPVKMG
+819 NSDEPVKLG
-828 YFIDKSFKA
+828 YFTDKSFKA
-837 YIRIIKKDDK
+837 YLKIIKKDDA
-847 TDKKILSDAATFKI
+847 TGKKILSDSATFKI

-871 FDVTAEDGS
+871 FDETAEDGS

-915 YYNKLQT
+915 YYNRLQN

-964 RITKNGEKRVYNETT
+964 KLTKNGEKRIYNETK
-979 KEFDT
+979 KEFET
-984 SKIKLADVTFKV
+984 STVKLAGITFKV

-1002 LAPDGSGDT
+1002 LAQDGSGDT
-1011 LYLKDALVDTIVTDQ
+1011 VYLKDTLVDTIVTDA
-1026 DGNAVT
+1026 DGNAAT

-1041 IEEKTPAEYEV
+1041 IEEETPAEYEV

-1105 THNGRRRHDSM
+1105 THNGRRRHDSV

-1226 DMRVNLLTGGG
+1226 DIRVNLLTGGG

>member
-1 MLSKRKKR
+1 MLLKSKKR
-9 IAALFTAVVLS
+9 IAALFTAAVMIL
-20 VTAAFSLPDNIR
+20 TTAFSTPFNVR
-32 AEEVTATNS
+32 AEETATNT
-41 DADAEA
+41 DAEA
-47 TTEEGLQ
+47 DTAEDEGLQ
-54 EDGIAVQDIGDTGET
+54 EGGIVVQDLADQGET
-69 VYIHS
+69 LYIHS
-74 RYWDGWVIADYVN
+74 RYWDGWYLSSYVDI
-87 VTATDYTP
+87 TATDYTP
-95 SLHGALVA
+95 SLHGALKA
-103 KDASGRETEAYC
+103 TDASGRETEAYC
-115 MQSTKSSAQYD
+115 MQSTKSSAKSD
-126 AAYKEGRQWLS
+126 TAYKEGRQWLS

-152 GGKKADPNA
+152 GGRRADPNSG
-161 DGSGRN
+161 DGRN

-180 GKPVMGI
+180 GKLVMGI
-187 MVAGRVYAMTQDEA
+187 MVAGHVYPMTQDEA
-201 RAMTQAAVHS
+201 RALTQATVHS

-226 GESVNSAFINLR
+226 GESVNSAFSHLR
-238 SIADNARRWYD
+238 SISDNARRWYD
-249 QYKDFKVVGNYIDA
+249 QYKDFKDVGNYIDA
-263 TAAYTPEQT
+263 TAAYNPEQT
-272 ITTQVYNVSKNA
+272 ITTQVYNAAKKT
-284 WENYNGSELTDGY
+284 WEIYKGSGLTNGY

-324 TGAVTVKH
+324 SGAVTVKH

-346 YLTISADASNQAAF
+346 YLTISADASNQATF

-379 NTDVTQHVFGQ
+379 NTDITQHVFGQ

-399 NMQGKKLAFTAKT
+399 DLQGKKLAFTAKT

-469 SIKIHKYSASPEITN
+469 SIKIHKYSANPEITD

-492 GAEFGIF
+492 GAEFGVF
-499 KTMADAQAGKNAV
+499 KTNADAQAGQNAV
-512 ATITTDANGNGSVGN
+512 ATIVTDADGNGSVGN
-527 LAYGTYYVKETK
+527 LPYGTYYVKETK
-539 ASPGYRI
+539 AAPGYRI
-546 NNNVYREK
+546 NKDIFREK
-554 VDSDIPVAFN
+554 VDSDIPVSFN

-570 NDPASVLVQ
+570 GDPASVLVQ
-579 KKDSNGTVL
+579 KKDSNGTIL

-596 KYYDVQMG
+596 RYYDIRMD
-604 TDPAESGKSA
+604 TDPAKAGKSA
-614 IRTWYIKTDENGY
+614 VRAWYIKTDKEGK
-627 ADLNSSQYIQSNSDP
+627 ADYNIQYLQAGSSQ
-642 LYYDKNNNPTIPLGT
+642 LYYNSFGTPTIPIGT
-657 ITVQEIQAPEGYI
+657 ITIQEIQAPEGYV
-670 LDDTIHTFRIT
+670 LDNTIHTFKIT
-681 DNPDSIPHVGV
+681 DNPSGIPHVGV
-692 ENDRTISNSKMKQPF
+692 ENDRVISNSRKSQPF

-790 LEYGKYIVKETTVP
+790 LKYGRYIVKETTVP

-861 WSYDDNDYVS
+861 WSYDDEEYVS

-902 GKYRIEESECPSG
+902 GKYRIEESECPNG
-915 YYNKLQT
+915 YYSKLQN

-1105 THNGRRRHDSM
+1105 THNGRRRHDSV

>member
-9 IAALFTAVVLS
+9 IAALITAVVLS
-20 VTAAFSLPDNIR
+20 VTAAFSLPENIR

-41 DADAEA
+41 DADAETA
-47 TTEEGLQ
+47 EDEGLQ
-54 EDGIAVQDIGDTGET
+54 EGGIAVQDLADQGET
-69 VYIHS
+69 LYIHS
-74 RYWDGWVIADYVN
+74 RYWDGWYLSSYVDI
-87 VTATDYTP
+87 TATDYTP
-95 SLHGALVA
+95 SLHGALKA
-103 KDASGRETEAYC
+103 TDASGRETEAYC
-115 MQSTKSSAQYD
+115 MQSTKSSAKSD
-126 AAYKEGRQWLS
+126 TAYKEGRQWLS

-152 GGKKADPNA
+152 GGRRADPNSG
-161 DGSGRN
+161 DGRN

-187 MVAGRVYAMTQDEA
+187 MVAGHVYPMTQDEA
-201 RAMTQAAVHS
+201 RALTQAAVHS

-226 GESVNSAFINLR
+226 GESVNSAFSHLR
-238 SIADNARRWYD
+238 SISDNARRWYD

-263 TAAYTPEQT
+263 TAAYNPEQT
-272 ITTQVYNVSKNA
+272 ITTQVYNAAKKT
-284 WENYNGSELTDGY
+284 WEIYKGSELTDGY

-324 TGAVTVKH
+324 SGAVTVKH

-346 YLTISADASNQAAF
+346 YLTISADASNQATF

-379 NTDVTQHVFGQ
+379 NTDITQHVFGQ
-390 TVTIKASYK
+390 TVTITASYK
-399 NMQGKKLAFTAKT
+399 DMQGKKLALTAKT

-458 ASVTATAQGTG
+458 ASVTATAQGVG

-499 KTMADAQAGKNAV
+499 KTMADVQAGKNAV

-554 VDSDIPVAFN
+554 VDSDIPVAFD

-579 KKDSNGTVL
+579 KKDSNGTIF

-596 KYYDVQMG
+596 KYYDVQMD
-604 TDPAESGKSA
+604 TDPAQAGKSA
-614 IRTWYIKTDENGY
+614 VRAWYIKTNDLGK
-627 ADLNSSQYIQSNSDP
+627 ADIGDSKCIQKNSDP
-642 LYYDKNNNPTIPLGT
+642 LYYDNYGVAIIPLGT
-657 ITVQEIQAPEGYI
+657 ITVQEIQAPEGYV
-670 LDDTIHTFRIT
+670 LDDTIHTFKIT
-681 DNPDSIPHVGV
+681 DNPSGIPHVGV
-692 ENDRTISNSKMKQPF
+692 ENDRVISNSRKSQPF

-964 RITKNGEKRVYNETT
+964 KITKNGEKRIYNETK
-979 KEFDT
+979 KEFET
-984 SKIKLADVTFKV
+984 STVKLAGITFKV

-1002 LAPDGSGDT
+1002 LAQDGSGDT
-1011 LYLKDALVDTIVTDQ
+1011 VYLKDTLVDTIVTDQ
-1026 DGNAVT
+1026 DGNAAT

-1041 IEEKTPAEYEV
+1041 IEEDTPVEY
-1052 LKPVKVIL
+1052 VKADPIKVTLAADGQRTKLLNDDGTVTEGIL
-1060 SSEGDKTVSTDE
+1060 YELTVD
-1072 DGNIIESIK
+1072 
-1081 YEVTINNKLI
+1081 NKLKV
-1091 TPDIHTTAKDAVSL
+1091 PEIHTTATDKNGQKVLKADGTVELIDKVYYGNLIPGEYELSGYPVYSNNGEKLTKDGKTVESGKKFTVTSETGSVDVPYTIDATKL
-1105 THNGRRRHDSM
+1105 AGRS
-1116 IIDTVDMNKLII
+1116 IVFF
-1128 GSKYRLEG
+1128 E
-1136 VIMSYETKNPFL
+1136 FL
-1148 TENGSKVIAAREF
+1148 YK
-1161 TADETN
+1161 
-1167 MAIDVTY
+1167 
-1174 PSIDTLE
+1174 
-1181 LLGKSLVCFERLYQI
+1181 
-1196 TEDGEILVA
+1196 DGELIA
-1205 IHENIED
+1205 FHADIKD
-1212 KGQTVTYDSFVGYI
+1212 QGQTIIFQPNV
-1226 DMRVNLLTGGG
+1226 
-1237 GQKATTKPKTG
+1237 PKTG
-1248 DPTRISL
+1248 DPAKPI
-1255 ILGAALLSG
+1255 IPIALGIIAAAGIVVMIVL
-1264 CLIFSLIYRKKKEDK
+1264 KKKHK
-1279 RHED
+1279 

>member
-1 MLSKRKKR
+1 MLLKSKKR
-9 IAALFTAVVLS
+9 IAALFTAAVMIL
-20 VTAAFSLPDNIR
+20 TTAFSTPFNVR
-32 AEEVTATNS
+32 AEETATNT
-41 DADAEA
+41 DAEA
-47 TTEEGLQ
+47 DTAEDEGLQ
-54 EDGIAVQDIGDTGET
+54 EGGIVVQDLADQGET
-69 VYIHS
+69 LYIHS
-74 RYWDGWVIADYVN
+74 RYWDGWYLSSYVDI
-87 VTATDYTP
+87 TATDYTP
-95 SLHGALVA
+95 SLHGALKA
-103 KDASGRETEAYC
+103 TDASGRETEAYC
-115 MQSTKSSAQYD
+115 MQSTKSSAKSD
-126 AAYKEGRQWLS
+126 TAYKEGRQWLS

-152 GGKKADPNA
+152 GGRRADPNSG
-161 DGSGRN
+161 DGRN

-180 GKPVMGI
+180 GKLVMGI
-187 MVAGRVYAMTQDEA
+187 MVAGHVYPMTQDEA
-201 RAMTQAAVHS
+201 RALTQATVHS

-226 GESVNSAFINLR
+226 GESVNSAFSHLR
-238 SIADNARRWYD
+238 SISDNARRWYD
-249 QYKDFKVVGNYIDA
+249 QYKDFKDVGNYIDA
-263 TAAYTPEQT
+263 TAAYNPEQT
-272 ITTQVYNVSKNA
+272 ITAQVYNAAKKT
-284 WENYNGSELTDGY
+284 WEIYKGSGLTNGY

-324 TGAVTVKH
+324 SGAVTVKH

-346 YLTISADASNQAAF
+346 YLTISSDASNQATF

-379 NTDVTQHVFGQ
+379 NTDITQHVFGQ

-399 NMQGKKLAFTAKT
+399 DLQGKKLAFTAKT

-469 SIKIHKYSASPEITN
+469 SIKIHKYSANPEITD

-492 GAEFGIF
+492 GAEFGVF
-499 KTMADAQAGKNAV
+499 KTNADAQAGQNAV
-512 ATITTDANGNGSVGN
+512 ATIVTDADGNGSVGN
-527 LAYGTYYVKETK
+527 LPYGTYYVKETK
-539 ASPGYRI
+539 AAPGYRI
-546 NNNVYREK
+546 NKDIFREK
-554 VDSDIPVAFN
+554 VDSDIPVSFN

-570 NDPASVLVQ
+570 GDPASVLVQ
-579 KKDSNGTVL
+579 KKDSNGTIL

-596 KYYDVQMG
+596 RYYDIRMD
-604 TDPAESGKSA
+604 TDPAKAGKSA
-614 IRTWYIKTDENGY
+614 VRTWYIKTDKEGK
-627 ADLNSSQYIQSNSDP
+627 ADYNIQYLQAGSSQ
-642 LYYDKNNNPTIPLGT
+642 LYYNSFGTPTIPIGT
-657 ITVQEIQAPEGYI
+657 ITIQEIQAPEGYV
-670 LDDTIHTFRIT
+670 LDNTIHTFKIT
-681 DNPDSIPHVGV
+681 DNPSGIPHVGV
-692 ENDRTISNSKMKQPF
+692 ENDRVISNSRKSQPF

-790 LEYGKYIVKETTVP
+790 LKYGKYIVKETTVP

-861 WSYDDNDYVS
+861 WSYDDEEYVS

-902 GKYRIEESECPSG
+902 GKYRIEESECPNG
-915 YYNKLQT
+915 YYSKLQN

-1105 THNGRRRHDSM
+1105 THNGRRRHDSV

>member
-9 IAALFTAVVLS
+9 IAALLTAVVLS
-20 VTAAFSLPDNIR
+20 ATAAFSLPDNIR

-95 SLHGALVA
+95 TLHGALVA

-115 MQSTKSSAQYD
+115 MQSTKSSAKSD
-126 AAYKEGRQWLS
+126 TAYKEGRQWLS

-570 NDPASVLVQ
+570 GDPAEVLVQ
-579 KKDSNGTVL
+579 KKDSNGTIF

-596 KYYDVQMG
+596 KYYDIQMD
-604 TDPAESGKSA
+604 TDPAQSGKSA
-614 IRTWYIKTDENGY
+614 VRAWYIKTDERGY
-627 ADLNSSQYIQSNSDP
+627 ADLRNNQYIQSNSDP
-642 LYYDKNNNPTIPLGT
+642 LYYNENGKPTIPLGT
-657 ITVQEIQAPEGYI
+657 ITVQEIQAPEGYV

-681 DNPDSIPHVGV
+681 DNPDGIPHINV
-692 ENDRTISNSKMKQPF
+692 ENDRTISNSRMKQPF
-707 ELIKLA
+707 ELVKLA
-713 EGKNNSTYPLANA
+713 EGKNNSTYPLAGA
-726 GFSACP
+726 GFSACRA
-732 VDSLTAV
+732 DQLTCVPENYEA
-739 ADDYKAADGEIIV
+739 KDGEIIV
-752 KDDTGISYIWDAK
+752 KDDLGLFYIWNQDR
-765 KAVTLTADGSTELF
+765 AVTLTADGSTELF
-779 TDENGYAKSVP
+779 TDEKGYAKSVP
-790 LEYGKYIVKETTVP
+790 LAYGKYIVRETTVP
-804 HNFHPIKEFTVNITQ
+804 KNFHPVEAFTVNITE
-819 NSDEPVKMG
+819 NSDEPVKLG
-828 YFIDKSFKA
+828 YFTDKSFKA
-837 YIRIIKKDDK
+837 YLKLIKKDDA
-847 TDKKILSDAATFKI
+847 TGKKILSDSATFKI
-861 WSYDDNDYVS
+861 WSYDDNDYVT
-871 FDVTAEDGS
+871 FDG
-880 TTKVSEF
+880 VSEF

-902 GKYRIEESECPSG
+902 GKYRIEESECPNG

-964 RITKNGEKRVYNETT
+964 KINKNGEKRIYNETT
-979 KEFDT
+979 KEFET
-984 SKIKLADVTFKV
+984 SKVKLAGITFKV

-1002 LAPDGSGDT
+1002 LAQDGSGDT

-1026 DGNAVT
+1026 DGNAAT

-1041 IEEKTPAEYEV
+1041 IEEETPAEY
-1052 LKPVKVIL
+1052 VKADPIKVTLAADGQRTKLLNDDGTVTEGIL
-1060 SSEGDKTVSTDE
+1060 YELTVD
-1072 DGNIIESIK
+1072 
-1081 YEVTINNKLI
+1081 NKLKV
-1091 TPDIHTTAKDAVSL
+1091 PEIHTTATDKNGQKVLKADGTVELIDKIYYGNLVPGEYELSGYPVYSNSGDKLTKDGKAV
-1105 THNGRRRHDSM
+1105 GAGM
-1116 IIDTVDMNKLII
+1116 K
-1128 GSKYRLEG
+1128 
-1136 VIMSYETKNPFL
+1136 
-1148 TENGSKVIAAREF
+1148 F
-1161 TADETN
+1161 TATSETGSVDVPYT
-1167 MAIDVTY
+1167 IDATKLAGR
-1174 PSIDTLE
+1174 SI
-1181 LLGKSLVCFERLYQI
+1181 VFFEFLYK
-1196 TEDGEILVA
+1196 DGELIA
-1205 IHENIED
+1205 FHADIKD
-1212 KGQTVTYDSFVGYI
+1212 QGQTIIFQPNV
-1226 DMRVNLLTGGG
+1226 
-1237 GQKATTKPKTG
+1237 PKTG
-1248 DPTRISL
+1248 DPVKPIIPIAL
-1255 ILGAALLSG
+1255 GIIAVAGIVVMIIL
-1264 CLIFSLIYRKKKEDK
+1264 KKKHK
-1279 RHED
+1279 

>member
-9 IAALFTAVVLS
+9 IAALLTAVVLS

-95 SLHGALVA
+95 TLHGALVA

-115 MQSTKSSAQYD
+115 MQSTKSSAKSD
-126 AAYKEGRQWLS
+126 TAYKEGRQWLS

-596 KYYDVQMG
+596 KYYDIQMD
-604 TDPAESGKSA
+604 TDPAQAGKSA
-614 IRTWYIKTDENGY
+614 VRTWYIKTNDLGK
-627 ADLNSSQYIQSNSDP
+627 ADIGDSKCIQKNSDP
-642 LYYDKNNNPTIPLGT
+642 LYYDNYGVAIIPLGT
-657 ITVQEIQAPEGYI
+657 ITVQEIQAPEGYV
-670 LDDTIHTFRIT
+670 LDDTIHTFKIT
-681 DNPDSIPHVGV
+681 DNPSGIPHVDV
-692 ENDRTISNSKMKQPF
+692 ENARTIPNTKKSQPF

-732 VDSLTAV
+732 VNSLTLV

-790 LEYGKYIVKETTVP
+790 LAYGKYIVCETTVP
-804 HNFHPIKEFTVNITQ
+804 KNFHPVDPFTVNITE
-819 NSDEPVKMG
+819 NSDEPVKLG
-828 YFIDKSFKA
+828 YFTDRSFKA
-837 YIRIIKKDDK
+837 YLKLIKKDDA
-847 TDKKILSDAATFKI
+847 TGKKILSDSATFKI
-861 WSYDDNDYVS
+861 WSYDDNDYVT
-871 FDVTAEDGS
+871 FDG
-880 TTKVSEF
+880 VSEF

-902 GKYRIEESECPSG
+902 GKYRIEESECPNG

-964 RITKNGEKRVYNETT
+964 KINKNGEKRIYNETT
-979 KEFDT
+979 KEFET
-984 SKIKLADVTFKV
+984 SKVKLAGITFKV
-996 YADEDI
+996 YANEDI

-1041 IEEKTPAEYEV
+1041 IEEETPAEY
-1052 LKPVKVIL
+1052 VKADPIKVTLAADGQRTKLLNDDGTVTEGIL
-1060 SSEGDKTVSTDE
+1060 YELTVD
-1072 DGNIIESIK
+1072 
-1081 YEVTINNKLI
+1081 NKLKV
-1091 TPDIHTTAKDAVSL
+1091 PEIHTTATDKNGKKVLKADGTVELIDKVYYGNLVPGEYELSGYPVYSNSGDKLTKDGKAV
-1105 THNGRRRHDSM
+1105 GAGM
-1116 IIDTVDMNKLII
+1116 K
-1128 GSKYRLEG
+1128 
-1136 VIMSYETKNPFL
+1136 
-1148 TENGSKVIAAREF
+1148 F
-1161 TADETN
+1161 TATSETGSVDVPYT
-1167 MAIDVTY
+1167 IDATKLAGR
-1174 PSIDTLE
+1174 SI
-1181 LLGKSLVCFERLYQI
+1181 VFFEFLYK
-1196 TEDGEILVA
+1196 DGELIA
-1205 IHENIED
+1205 FHADIKD
-1212 KGQTVTYDSFVGYI
+1212 QGQTIIFQPNV
-1226 DMRVNLLTGGG
+1226 
-1237 GQKATTKPKTG
+1237 PKTG
-1248 DPTRISL
+1248 DPVKPI
-1255 ILGAALLSG
+1255 IPIALGAVAAAGIVIMIIL
-1264 CLIFSLIYRKKKEDK
+1264 RKKHK
-1279 RHED
+1279 

>member
-9 IAALFTAVVLS
+9 IAALLTAVVLS
-20 VTAAFSLPDNIR
+20 ATAAFSLPDNIR

-95 SLHGALVA
+95 TLHGALVA

-115 MQSTKSSAQYD
+115 MQSTKSSAKSD
-126 AAYKEGRQWLS
+126 TAYKEGRQWLS

-272 ITTQVYNVSKNA
+272 ITTQVYNVSKKT
-284 WENYNGSELTDGY
+284 WENYNGSELTESY
-297 KDASGNVTFRVV
+297 KDSSGDATFRVV
-309 YSSTGMCNKLLTNAS
+309 YSSSGLCNKLLTNATAGS
-324 TGAVTVKH
+324 VTVKH
-332 SGTKLNVNGTNYYD
+332 SGSKMTVNNANNYYD
-346 YLTISADASNQAAF
+346 YLTISADSTNAVAF

-367 TSTTRTIKDTFT
+367 TSTTQTVKDTFT
-379 NTDVTQHVFGQ
+379 NTDITQYVFGQ
-390 TVTIKASYK
+390 TVTIKAKYK
-399 NMQGKKLAFTAKT
+399 DMQGKKLAFTAKT

-469 SIKIHKYSASPEITN
+469 SIKIHKYSANPEITD

-492 GAEFGIF
+492 GAVFGIF
-499 KTMADAQAGKNAV
+499 KTNADAQAATEANEKAV
-512 ATITTDANGNGSVGN
+512 ATITTDQDGNGSVGN
-527 LAYGTYYVKETK
+527 LPYGTYYVKETK
-539 ASPGYRI
+539 SAPGYRI
-546 NNNVYREK
+546 NKKIYIAAIT
-554 VDSDIPVAFN
+554 SDTPVTFN

-570 NDPASVLVQ
+570 GDPAEVLVQ
-579 KKDSNGTVL
+579 KKDSNGTIF

-596 KYYDVQMG
+596 KYYDIQMD
-604 TDPAESGKSA
+604 TDPAQSGKSA
-614 IRTWYIKTDENGY
+614 VRAWYIKTDERGY
-627 ADLNSSQYIQSNSDP
+627 ADLRNNQYIQSNSDP
-642 LYYDKNNNPTIPLGT
+642 LYYNENGKPTIPLGT
-657 ITVQEIQAPEGYI
+657 ITVQEIQAPEGYV

-681 DNPDSIPHVGV
+681 DNPDGIPHINV
-692 ENDRTISNSKMKQPF
+692 ENDRTISNSRMKQPF
-707 ELIKLA
+707 ELVKLA
-713 EGKNNSTYPLANA
+713 EGKNNSTYPLAGA
-726 GFSACP
+726 GFSACRA
-732 VDSLTAV
+732 DQLTCVPENYEA
-739 ADDYKAADGEIIV
+739 KDGEIIV
-752 KDDTGISYIWDAK
+752 KDDLGLFYIWNQDR
-765 KAVTLTADGSTELF
+765 AVTLTADGSTELF
-779 TDENGYAKSVP
+779 TDEKGYAKSVP
-790 LEYGKYIVKETTVP
+790 LAYGKYIVCETTVP
-804 HNFHPIKEFTVNITQ
+804 KNFHPVDPFTVTITE
-819 NSDEPVKMG
+819 NSDEPVKLG
-828 YFIDKSFKA
+828 YFTDKSFKA
-837 YIRIIKKDDK
+837 YLKIIKKDDA
-847 TDKKILSDAATFKI
+847 TGKKILSDSATFKI
-861 WSYDDNDYVS
+861 WSYDDNDYVT
-871 FDVTAEDGS
+871 FDG
-880 TTKVSEF
+880 VSEF
-887 KTKDGE
+887 NTKDGE

-915 YYNKLQT
+915 YYNRLQN

-933 VYKIYETP
+933 IYKIYETP

-949 VFEYEIDNTSLQGTI
+949 VFEYEIDNTSLHGTI
-964 RITKNGEKRVYNETT
+964 KITKNGEKRIYNETK
-979 KEFDT
+979 KEFET
-984 SKIKLADVTFKV
+984 STVKLAGITFKV

-1002 LAPDGSGDT
+1002 LAQDGSGDT

-1026 DGNAVT
+1026 DGNAAT

-1041 IEEKTPAEYEV
+1041 IEEETPAEY
-1052 LKPVKVIL
+1052 VKADPIKVTLAADGQRTKLLNDDGTVTEGIL
-1060 SSEGDKTVSTDE
+1060 YELTVD
-1072 DGNIIESIK
+1072 
-1081 YEVTINNKLI
+1081 NKLKV
-1091 TPDIHTTAKDAVSL
+1091 PEIHTTATDKNGKKVLKADGTVELIDKVYYGNLVPGEYELSGYPVYSNSGDKLTKDGKAV
-1105 THNGRRRHDSM
+1105 GAGM
-1116 IIDTVDMNKLII
+1116 K
-1128 GSKYRLEG
+1128 
-1136 VIMSYETKNPFL
+1136 
-1148 TENGSKVIAAREF
+1148 F
-1161 TADETN
+1161 TATSETGSVDVPYT
-1167 MAIDVTY
+1167 IDATKLAGR
-1174 PSIDTLE
+1174 SI
-1181 LLGKSLVCFERLYQI
+1181 VFFEFLYK
-1196 TEDGEILVA
+1196 DGELIA
-1205 IHENIED
+1205 FHADIKD
-1212 KGQTVTYDSFVGYI
+1212 QGQTIIFQPNV
-1226 DMRVNLLTGGG
+1226 
-1237 GQKATTKPKTG
+1237 PKTG
-1248 DPTRISL
+1248 DPVKPIIPIAL
-1255 ILGAALLSG
+1255 GIIAVAGIVVMIIL
-1264 CLIFSLIYRKKKEDK
+1264 KKKHK
-1279 RHED
+1279 

>member
-1 MLSKRKKR
+1 MLLSKRKKR
-9 IAALFTAVVLS
+9 IAALLTAVVLS
-20 VTAAFSLPDNIR
+20 VTAAFSLPENIR

-54 EDGIAVQDIGDTGET
+54 EDGIAVQDIGDAGET

-74 RYWDGWVIADYVN
+74 RYWDGWAIADYVN

-167 TQDGGT
+167 SQDGGT

-272 ITTQVYNVSKNA
+272 IITQVYNVSKNA
-284 WENYNGSELTDGY
+284 WENYTGSELTDGY

-360 TADYGAL
+360 IADYGAL

-390 TVTIKASYK
+390 TVTIKAKYK
-399 NMQGKKLAFTAKT
+399 DMQGKKLAFTAKT

-433 AARIFKNTSYQDA
+433 AARIFYSGSYQDA

-458 ASVTATAQGTG
+458 ASVTATAQGVG

-512 ATITTDANGNGSVGN
+512 ATIVTDQDGNGSIGN

-546 NNNVYREK
+546 NNDVYREK
-554 VDSDIPVAFN
+554 VDSDIPVAFD

-579 KKDSNGTVL
+579 KKDSNGTIF

-596 KYYDVQMG
+596 KYYDVQMD
-604 TDPAESGKSA
+604 TDPAQAGKSA
-614 IRTWYIKTDENGY
+614 VRTWYIKTNDLGK
-627 ADLNSSQYIQSNSDP
+627 ADIGDSKCIQKNSDP
-642 LYYDKNNNPTIPLGT
+642 LYYDNYGVAIIPLGT
-657 ITVQEIQAPEGYI
+657 ITVQEIQAPEGYV

-681 DNPDSIPHVGV
+681 DNPDGIPHINV
-692 ENDRTISNSKMKQPF
+692 ENERTISNSQMKQPF

-713 EGKNNSTYPLANA
+713 EGKNNSTYPLAGA
-726 GFSACP
+726 GFSACRA
-732 VDSLTAV
+732 DQLTCV
-739 ADDYKAADGEIIV
+739 PEDYKAAEGEIIV
-752 KDDTGISYIWDAK
+752 KDDLGLFYIWNQDR
-765 KAVTLTADGSTELF
+765 AVALTADGSTELF

-790 LEYGKYIVKETTVP
+790 LAYGKYIVRETTVP
-804 HNFHPIKEFTVNITQ
+804 KNFHPIEAFTVNITE
-819 NSDEPVKMG
+819 NSDEPVKLG
-828 YFIDKSFKA
+828 YFTDKSFKA
-837 YIRIIKKDDK
+837 YLKIIKKDDA
-847 TDKKILSDAATFKI
+847 TGKKILSDSATFKI

-902 GKYRIEESECPSG
+902 GKYRIEESECPNG
-915 YYNKLQT
+915 YYNKLQN

-964 RITKNGEKRVYNETT
+964 KITKNGEKRIYNETK
-979 KEFDT
+979 KEFET
-984 SKIKLADVTFKV
+984 STVKLAGITFKV

-1002 LAPDGSGDT
+1002 LAQDGSGDT
-1011 LYLKDALVDTIVTDQ
+1011 VYLKDTLVDTIVTDQ
-1026 DGNAVT
+1026 DGNAAT

-1041 IEEKTPAEYEV
+1041 IEEDTPVEY
-1052 LKPVKVIL
+1052 VKADPIKVTLAADGQRTKLLNDDGTVTEGIL
-1060 SSEGDKTVSTDE
+1060 YELTVD
-1072 DGNIIESIK
+1072 
-1081 YEVTINNKLI
+1081 NKLKV
-1091 TPDIHTTAKDAVSL
+1091 PEIHTTATDKNGQKVLKADGTVELIDKVYYGNLIPGEYELSGYPVYSNNGEKLTKD
-1105 THNGRRRHDSM
+1105 GK
-1116 IIDTVDMNKLII
+1116 TVESGK
-1128 GSKYRLEG
+1128 K
-1136 VIMSYETKNPFL
+1136 
-1148 TENGSKVIAAREF
+1148 F
-1161 TADETN
+1161 TATSETGSVDVPYT
-1167 MAIDVTY
+1167 IDATKLAGR
-1174 PSIDTLE
+1174 SI
-1181 LLGKSLVCFERLYQI
+1181 VFFEFLYR
-1196 TEDGEILVA
+1196 DGELIAVHA
-1205 IHENIED
+1205 DIKD
-1212 KGQTVTYDSFVGYI
+1212 QGQTIIFQPNV
-1226 DMRVNLLTGGG
+1226 
-1237 GQKATTKPKTG
+1237 PKTG
-1248 DPTRISL
+1248 DPVKPI
-1255 ILGAALLSG
+1255 IPIALGIIAAAGIVVCQL
-1264 CLIFSLIYRKKKEDK
+1264 DK
-1279 RHED
+1279 

>member
-1 MLSKRKKR
+1 MLLKSKKR
-9 IAALFTAVVLS
+9 IAALFTAAVMIL
-20 VTAAFSLPDNIR
+20 TTAFSTPFNVR
-32 AEEVTATNS
+32 AEETATNT
-41 DADAEA
+41 DAEA
-47 TTEEGLQ
+47 DTAEDEGLQ
-54 EDGIAVQDIGDTGET
+54 EGEIVVQDLADQGET
-69 VYIHS
+69 LYIHS
-74 RYWDGWVIADYVN
+74 RYWDGWYLSSYVDI
-87 VTATDYTP
+87 TATDYTP
-95 SLHGALVA
+95 SLHGALKA
-103 KDASGRETEAYC
+103 TDASGRETEAYC
-115 MQSTKSSAQYD
+115 MQSTKSSAKSD
-126 AAYKEGRQWLS
+126 TAYKEGRQWLS

-152 GGKKADPNA
+152 GGRRADPNSG
-161 DGSGRN
+161 DGRN

-180 GKPVMGI
+180 GKLVMGI
-187 MVAGRVYAMTQDEA
+187 MVAGHVYPMTQDEA
-201 RAMTQAAVHS
+201 RALTQATVHS

-226 GESVNSAFINLR
+226 GESVNSAFSHLR
-238 SIADNARRWYD
+238 SISDNARRWYD
-249 QYKDFKVVGNYIDA
+249 QYKDFKDVGNYIDA
-263 TAAYTPEQT
+263 TAAYNPEQT
-272 ITTQVYNVSKNA
+272 ITTQVYNAAKKT
-284 WENYNGSELTDGY
+284 WEIYKGSGLTNGY

-324 TGAVTVKH
+324 SGAVTVKH

-346 YLTISADASNQAAF
+346 YLTISADASNQATF

-379 NTDVTQHVFGQ
+379 NTDITQHVFGQ

-399 NMQGKKLAFTAKT
+399 DLQGKKLAFTAKT

-469 SIKIHKYSASPEITN
+469 SIKIHKYSANPEITD

-492 GAEFGIF
+492 GAEFGVF
-499 KTMADAQAGKNAV
+499 KTNADAQAGQNAV
-512 ATITTDANGNGSVGN
+512 ATIVTDADGNGSVGN
-527 LAYGTYYVKETK
+527 LPYGTYYVKETK
-539 ASPGYRI
+539 AAPGYRI
-546 NNNVYREK
+546 NKDIFREK
-554 VDSDIPVAFN
+554 VDSDIPVSFN

-570 NDPASVLVQ
+570 GDPASVLVQ
-579 KKDSNGTVL
+579 KKDSNGTIL

-596 KYYDVQMG
+596 RYYDIRMD
-604 TDPAESGKSA
+604 TDPAKAGKSA
-614 IRTWYIKTDENGY
+614 VRTWYIKTDKEGK
-627 ADLNSSQYIQSNSDP
+627 ADYNIQYLQAGSSQ
-642 LYYDKNNNPTIPLGT
+642 LYYNSFGTPTIPIGT
-657 ITVQEIQAPEGYI
+657 ITIQEIQAPEGYV
-670 LDDTIHTFRIT
+670 LDNTIHTFKIT
-681 DNPDSIPHVGV
+681 DNPSGIPHVGV
-692 ENDRTISNSKMKQPF
+692 ENDRVISNSRKSQPF

-790 LEYGKYIVKETTVP
+790 LKYGKYIVKETTVP

-861 WSYDDNDYVS
+861 WSYDDEEYVS

-902 GKYRIEESECPSG
+902 GKYRIEESECPNG
-915 YYNKLQT
+915 YYSKLQN

-1105 THNGRRRHDSM
+1105 THNGRRRHDSV

-1264 CLIFSLIYRKKKEDK
+1264 CHIFSLIYRKKKEDK

>member
-95 SLHGALVA
+95 TLHGALVA

-115 MQSTKSSAQYD
+115 MQSTKSSAKSD
-126 AAYKEGRQWLS
+126 TAYKEGRQWLS

-152 GGKKADPNA
+152 GGKKADPNSG
-161 DGSGRN
+161 DGRN

-187 MVAGRVYAMTQDEA
+187 MVAGHVYPMTQDEA
-201 RAMTQAAVHS
+201 RALTQAAVHS

-226 GESVNSAFINLR
+226 GESVNSAFSHLR

-249 QYKDFKVVGNYIDA
+249 QYKDFKVVGTYIDA

-324 TGAVTVKH
+324 SGVVTVKH

-346 YLTISADASNQAAF
+346 YLTISADASNQATF

-399 NMQGKKLAFTAKT
+399 ELQGKKLAFTAKT

-546 NNNVYREK
+546 NNDVYREK

-713 EGKNNSTYPLANA
+713 EGKNNSTYPLAGA
-726 GFSACP
+726 GFSACRA
-732 VDSLTAV
+732 DQLTCV
-739 ADDYKAADGEIIV
+739 PEDYKAAEGEIIV
-752 KDDTGISYIWDAK
+752 KDDLGLYYIWNQDR
-765 KAVTLTADGSTELF
+765 AVTLTADGSTELF

-790 LEYGKYIVKETTVP
+790 LAYGKYIVRETTVP
-804 HNFHPIKEFTVNITQ
+804 KNFHPVEAFIVNITE
-819 NSDEPVKMG
+819 NSDEPVKLG
-828 YFIDKSFKA
+828 YFTDKSFKA
-837 YIRIIKKDDK
+837 YLKLIKKDDA
-847 TDKKILSDAATFKI
+847 TGKKILDSATFKI

-871 FDVTAEDGS
+871 FDG
-880 TTKVSEF
+880 VSEF

-902 GKYRIEESECPSG
+902 GTYRIEENECPNG

-964 RITKNGEKRVYNETT
+964 KINKNGEKRIYNETT
-979 KEFDT
+979 KEFET
-984 SKIKLADVTFKV
+984 SKVKLAGITFKV

-1041 IEEKTPAEYEV
+1041 IEEETPAEY
-1052 LKPVKVIL
+1052 VKADPIKVTLAADGQRTKLLNDDGTVTEGIL
-1060 SSEGDKTVSTDE
+1060 YELTVD
-1072 DGNIIESIK
+1072 
-1081 YEVTINNKLI
+1081 NKLKV
-1091 TPDIHTTAKDAVSL
+1091 PEIHTTATDKNGQKVLKADGTVELIDKVYYGNLIPGEYELSGYPVYSNNGEKLTKDGKTVESGKKFTVTSETGSVDVPYTIDATKL
-1105 THNGRRRHDSM
+1105 AGRS
-1116 IIDTVDMNKLII
+1116 IVFFEFL
-1128 GSKYRLEG
+1128 YR
-1136 VIMSYETKNPFL
+1136 
-1148 TENGSKVIAAREF
+1148 
-1161 TADETN
+1161 
-1167 MAIDVTY
+1167 
-1174 PSIDTLE
+1174 
-1181 LLGKSLVCFERLYQI
+1181 
-1196 TEDGEILVA
+1196 DGELIA
-1205 IHENIED
+1205 FHADIKD
-1212 KGQTVTYDSFVGYI
+1212 QGQTIIFQPNV
-1226 DMRVNLLTGGG
+1226 
-1237 GQKATTKPKTG
+1237 PKTG
-1248 DPTRISL
+1248 DPAKPI
-1255 ILGAALLSG
+1255 IPIALGALAAAGIVIMIIL
-1264 CLIFSLIYRKKKEDK
+1264 RKKHK
-1279 RHED
+1279 